1 MEQKGTGSR
10 LFGSRTRMVM
20 LALGAGFAALIIR
33 LFYLQVV
40 QADMWREKASSQQ
53 MYSTSIS
60 ANRGNIFDRNMKT
73 LAKSVTVWTVF
84 ISPAEMEENQ
94 RELVASGLSEI
105 LDVDYDMV
113 YEKSLKTWRYNETI
127 KKKVDNDTGDRVT
140 AFIKENDIKGIYL
153 SEDSMRYYPYGNLA
167 STVLGFTGNDG
178 SGAYGLEAYYNKTL
192 SGTNGVI
199 ASVRNAKGTAMPF
212 SEQQI
217 FDAEDGQ
224 SLVLTIDETVQHYLE
239 KHLENAVQEHE
250 VQNRAVGIV
259 MNVKTGEVLG
269 MSTKPDFDPNKPG
282 EIYDPNIKEELDEM
296 KEEAGSDEEKLDA
309 YYEALGEAQ
318 LSQWRNKAISD
329 PYEPGSVFK
338 LITASAALETGTV
351 TGSTYFH
358 CPGYIEVAG
367 NRIAC
372 WKRGGHGD
380 LDFVGAIK
388 GSCNPAFIMTGQA
401 LGAELFMEYLD
412 KFGLYGLT
420 GVDLP
425 GEATSIMHSRDTMM
439 NENKASLSS
448 ASFGQ
453 TFKVTALQLM
463 TAVNASVNGGYL
475 MQPYVVSQVLDGD
488 GNVISNTEPVV
499 VRQVIS
505 EETSALVASYAE
517 QVVSGSGG
525 SGARAAVPGYRIG
538 GKTGTSQKLDQD
550 GDDIILSF
558 YGFAPA
564 DDPEIAVLVMLDEP
578 QKNNQY
584 GSVIAAPVVGNILAD
599 ILPYL
604 GFEPNYTEEQLSSAD
619 MATPYLI
626 NYGLQDAQTNL
637 VQAGL
642 QYRVVGNGTV
652 VVNQTPGAAMPIPG
666 GGTVVLYTEE
676 IEKQTAAVPYVIGK
690 SGNEANRMIL
700 NSGFNIK
707 IEGESIEHEGCV
719 AVSQSIEAGENA
731 EIGTVITVTFEV
743 QGNALPD

>member
-1 MEQKGTGSR
+1 MAIKGSKAPGGRVR
-10 LFGSRTRMVM
+10 LVM
-20 LALGAGFAALIIR
+20 LMLGAAMAVLIVR

-40 QADMWREKASSQQ
+40 QADMWKEKASSQQ
-53 MYSTSIS
+53 MYSTSIT
-60 ANRGNIFDRNMKT
+60 ATRGNIYDRNMKT
-73 LAKSVTVWTVF
+73 LARSVTVWTVF
-84 ISPAEMEENQ
+84 ISPAEMKEEQ

-127 KKKVDNDTGDRVT
+127 KKKVDNDTADEVT
-140 AFIKENDIKGIYL
+140 AFIQENDIRGIYL
-153 SEDSMRYYPYGNLA
+153 TEESMRYYPYGNLA
-167 STVLGFTGNDG
+167 STVLGFTGSDG
-178 SGAYGLEAYYNKTL
+178 SGAYGLEAYYNKAL
-192 SGTNGVI
+192 SGTDGVI

-217 FDAEDGQ
+217 YDAEDGQ

-259 MNVKTGEVLG
+259 MNVKTGEILA
-269 MSTKPDFDPNKPG
+269 MSTKPDFDPNEPSA
-282 EIYDPNIKEELDEM
+282 IYDTATAEALAEQL
-296 KEEAGSDEEKLDA
+296 EEAGGDEEKLDA

-318 LSQWRNKAISD
+318 LAQWRNKAIND
-329 PYEPGSVFK
+329 TYEPGSVFK

-351 TGSTYFH
+351 TGSTPFY

-372 WKRGGHGD
+372 WKAGGHGN

-412 KFGLYGLT
+412 KFGLYDVT

-425 GEATSIMHSRDTMM
+425 GEATSIMHSRETML
-439 NENKASLSS
+439 NENMASLSS

-453 TFKVTALQLM
+453 TFKVTALELM
-463 TAVNASVNGGYL
+463 TAVNATVNGGYL
-475 MQPYVVSQVLDGD
+475 MQPYVVSQVLDSD
-488 GNVISNTEPVV
+488 GNVISSTEPVV

-517 QVVSGSGG
+517 QVVSGEGG

-538 GKTGTSQKLDQD
+538 GKTGTSQKLDQE
-550 GDDIILSF
+550 GDETILSF

-604 GFEPNYTEEQLSSAD
+604 GFEPSYTEEELSSAD

-626 NYGLQDAQTNL
+626 NYGLQEAQSTL

-642 QYRVVGNGTV
+642 QYRVVGSGTTV
-652 VVNQTPGAAMPIPG
+652 VGQTPGAAMPIPG

-676 IEKQTAAVPYVIGK
+676 GEKTTASVPYVIGK
-690 SGNEANRMIL
+690 TGNEANRLIL
-700 NSGFNIK
+700 NAGFNIK
-707 IEGESIEHEGCV
+707 IEGESLEHEGCV
-719 AVSQSIEAGENA
+719 AVAQSIEAGENA

>member
-1 MEQKGTGSR
+1 MAIKGSKAPGGRVR
-10 LFGSRTRMVM
+10 LVM
-20 LALGAGFAALIIR
+20 LMLGAAMAVLIVR

-40 QADMWREKASSQQ
+40 QADMWKEKASSQQ
-53 MYSTSIS
+53 MYSTSIT
-60 ANRGNIFDRNMKT
+60 ATRGNIYDRNMKT
-73 LAKSVTVWTVF
+73 LARSVTVWTVF
-84 ISPAEMEENQ
+84 ISPAEMKEEQ

-127 KKKVDNDTGDRVT
+127 KRRVDNDTADEVT
-140 AFIKENDIKGIYL
+140 AFIQENDIKGIYL
-153 SEDSMRYYPYGNLA
+153 TEESMRYYPYGNLA
-167 STVLGFTGNDG
+167 STVLGFTGSDG
-178 SGAYGLEAYYNKTL
+178 SGAYGLEAYYNKAL
-192 SGTNGVI
+192 SGTDGVI

-217 FDAEDGQ
+217 YDAEDGQ

-259 MNVKTGEVLG
+259 MNVKTGEILA
-269 MSTKPDFDPNKPG
+269 MSTKPDFDPNEPSA
-282 EIYDPNIKEELDEM
+282 IYDTAAAEALAEQL
-296 KEEAGSDEEKLDA
+296 EEAGGDEEKLDA

-318 LSQWRNKAISD
+318 LAQWRNKAISD

-351 TGSTYFH
+351 TGSTPFY

-372 WKRGGHGD
+372 WKAGGHGNI
-380 LDFVGAIK
+380 DFVGAIK

-412 KFGLYGLT
+412 KFGLYDVT

-425 GEATSIMHSRDTMM
+425 GEATSIMHSRETML
-439 NENKASLSS
+439 NENMASLSS

-453 TFKVTALQLM
+453 TFKVTALELM
-463 TAVNASVNGGYL
+463 TAVNATVNGGYL
-475 MQPYVVSQVLDGD
+475 MQPYVVSQVLDSD
-488 GNVISNTEPVV
+488 GNVISSTEPVV

-517 QVVSGSGG
+517 QVVSGEGG

-538 GKTGTSQKLDQD
+538 GKTGTSQKLDQE
-550 GDDIILSF
+550 GDETILSF

-604 GFEPNYTEEQLSSAD
+604 GFEPSYTEEELSSAD

-626 NYGLQDAQTNL
+626 NYGLQEAQSTL

-642 QYRVVGNGTV
+642 EYRVVGSGTTV
-652 VVNQTPGAAMPIPG
+652 VGQTPGAAMPIPG

-676 IEKQTAAVPYVIGK
+676 GEKTTASVPYVIGK
-690 SGNEANRMIL
+690 TGNEANRLIL
-700 NSGFNIK
+700 NAGFNIK
-707 IEGESIEHEGCV
+707 IEGESLEHEGCV
-719 AVSQSIEAGENA
+719 AVAQSIEAGENA

>member
-1 MEQKGTGSR
+1 MAIKGSKAPGGRVR
-10 LFGSRTRMVM
+10 LVM
-20 LALGAGFAALIIR
+20 LMLGAAMAVLLVR

-40 QADMWREKASSQQ
+40 QADMWKEKASSQQ
-53 MYSTSIS
+53 MYSTSIT
-60 ANRGNIFDRNMKT
+60 ATRGNIYDRNMKT
-73 LAKSVTVWTVF
+73 LARSVTVWTVF
-84 ISPAEMEENQ
+84 ISPAEMKEDQ

-127 KKKVDNDTGDRVT
+127 KKKVDNDTADEVT
-140 AFIKENDIKGIYL
+140 AFIQENDIRGIYL
-153 SEDSMRYYPYGNLA
+153 TEESMRYYPYGNLA
-167 STVLGFTGNDG
+167 STVLGFTGSDG
-178 SGAYGLEAYYNKTL
+178 SGAYGLEAYYNKAL
-192 SGTNGVI
+192 SGTDGVI

-217 FDAEDGQ
+217 YDAEDGQ

-259 MNVKTGEVLG
+259 MDVKTGEILA
-269 MSTKPDFDPNKPG
+269 MSTKPDFDPNEPSA
-282 EIYDPNIKEELDEM
+282 IYDTTTAEALAEQL
-296 KEEAGSDEEKLDA
+296 EEAGGDEEKLDA

-318 LSQWRNKAISD
+318 LAQWRNKAISD

-351 TGSTYFH
+351 TGSTPFY

-372 WKRGGHGD
+372 WKAGGHGN

-412 KFGLYGLT
+412 KFGLYDVT

-425 GEATSIMHSRDTMM
+425 GEATSIMHSRETML
-439 NENKASLSS
+439 NENMASLSS

-453 TFKVTALQLM
+453 TFKVTALELM
-463 TAVNASVNGGYL
+463 TAVNATVNGGYL
-475 MQPYVVSQVLDGD
+475 MQPYVVSQVLDSD
-488 GNVISNTEPVV
+488 GNVISSTEPVV

-517 QVVSGSGG
+517 QVVSGEGG

-538 GKTGTSQKLDQD
+538 GKTGTSQKLDQE
-550 GDDIILSF
+550 GDETILSF

-604 GFEPNYTEEQLSSAD
+604 GFEPSYTEEELSSAD

-626 NYGLQDAQTNL
+626 NYGLQEAQSTL

-642 QYRVVGNGTV
+642 EYRVVGSGTTV
-652 VVNQTPGAAMPIPG
+652 VGQTPGAAMPIPG

-676 IEKQTAAVPYVIGK
+676 GEKTTASVPYVIGK
-690 SGNEANRMIL
+690 TGNEANRLIL
-700 NSGFNIK
+700 NAGFNIK
-707 IEGESIEHEGCV
+707 IEGESLEHEGCV
-719 AVSQSIEAGENA
+719 AVAQSIEAGENA

>member
-1 MEQKGTGSR
+1 MAIKGSKAPGGRVR
-10 LFGSRTRMVM
+10 LVM
-20 LALGAGFAALIIR
+20 LMLGAAMAVLIVR

-40 QADMWREKASSQQ
+40 QADMWKEKASSQQ
-53 MYSTSIS
+53 MYSTSIT
-60 ANRGNIFDRNMKT
+60 ATRGNIYDRNMKT
-73 LAKSVTVWTVF
+73 LARSVTVWTVF
-84 ISPAEMEENQ
+84 ISPAEMKEEQ

-127 KKKVDNDTGDRVT
+127 KKKVDNDTADEVT
-140 AFIKENDIKGIYL
+140 AFIQENDIRGIYL
-153 SEDSMRYYPYGNLA
+153 TEESMRYYPYGNLA
-167 STVLGFTGNDG
+167 STVLGFTGSDG
-178 SGAYGLEAYYNKTL
+178 SGAYGLEAYYNKAL
-192 SGTNGVI
+192 SGTDGVI

-217 FDAEDGQ
+217 YDAEDGQ

-259 MNVKTGEVLG
+259 MNVKTGEILA
-269 MSTKPDFDPNKPG
+269 MSTKPDFDPNEPSA
-282 EIYDPNIKEELDEM
+282 IYDTATAEALAEQL
-296 KEEAGSDEEKLDA
+296 EEAGGDEEKLDA

-318 LSQWRNKAISD
+318 LAQWRNKAISD

-351 TGSTYFH
+351 TGSTPFY

-372 WKRGGHGD
+372 WKAGGHGN

-412 KFGLYGLT
+412 KFGLYDVT

-425 GEATSIMHSRDTMM
+425 GEATSIMHSRETML
-439 NENKASLSS
+439 NENMASLSS

-453 TFKVTALQLM
+453 TFKVTALELM
-463 TAVNASVNGGYL
+463 TAVNATVNGGYL
-475 MQPYVVSQVLDGD
+475 MQPYVVSQVLDSD
-488 GNVISNTEPVV
+488 GNVISSTEPVV

-517 QVVSGSGG
+517 QVVSGEGG

-538 GKTGTSQKLDQD
+538 GKTGTSQKLDQE
-550 GDDIILSF
+550 GDETILSF

-604 GFEPNYTEEQLSSAD
+604 GFEPSYTEEELSSAD

-626 NYGLQDAQTNL
+626 NYGLQEAQSTL

-642 QYRVVGNGTV
+642 EYRVVGSGTTV
-652 VVNQTPGAAMPIPG
+652 VGQTPGAAMPIPG

-676 IEKQTAAVPYVIGK
+676 GEKTTASVPYVIGK
-690 SGNEANRMIL
+690 TGNEANRLIL
-700 NSGFNIK
+700 NAGFNIK
-707 IEGESIEHEGCV
+707 IEGESLEHEGCV
-719 AVSQSIEAGENA
+719 AVAQSIEAGENA

>member
-1 MEQKGTGSR
+1 MAIKGSKAPGGRVR
-10 LFGSRTRMVM
+10 LVM
-20 LALGAGFAALIIR
+20 LMLGAAMAVLIVR

-40 QADMWREKASSQQ
+40 QADMWKEKASSQQ
-53 MYSTSIS
+53 MYSTSIT
-60 ANRGNIFDRNMKT
+60 ATRGNIYDRNMKT
-73 LAKSVTVWTVF
+73 LARSVTVWTVF
-84 ISPAEMEENQ
+84 ISPAEMKEEQ

-127 KKKVDNDTGDRVT
+127 KRRVDNDTADEVT
-140 AFIKENDIKGIYL
+140 AFIQENDIKGIYL
-153 SEDSMRYYPYGNLA
+153 TEESMRYYPYGNLA
-167 STVLGFTGNDG
+167 STVLGFTGSDG
-178 SGAYGLEAYYNKTL
+178 SGAYGLEAYYNKAL
-192 SGTNGVI
+192 SGTDGVI

-217 FDAEDGQ
+217 YDAEDGQ

-259 MNVKTGEVLG
+259 MNVKTGEILA
-269 MSTKPDFDPNKPG
+269 MSTKPDFDPNEPSA
-282 EIYDPNIKEELDEM
+282 IYDTATAEALAEQL
-296 KEEAGSDEEKLDA
+296 EEAGGDEETLDA

-318 LSQWRNKAISD
+318 LAQWRNKAISD

-351 TGSTYFH
+351 TGSTPFY

-372 WKRGGHGD
+372 WKAGGHGN

-412 KFGLYGLT
+412 KFGLYDVT

-425 GEATSIMHSRDTMM
+425 GEATSIMHSRETML
-439 NENKASLSS
+439 NENMASLSS

-453 TFKVTALQLM
+453 TFKVTALELM
-463 TAVNASVNGGYL
+463 TAVNATVNGGYL
-475 MQPYVVSQVLDGD
+475 MQPYVVSQVLDSD
-488 GNVISNTEPVV
+488 GNVISSTEPVV

-517 QVVSGSGG
+517 QVVSGEGG

-538 GKTGTSQKLDQD
+538 GKTGTSQKLDQE
-550 GDDIILSF
+550 GDETILSF

-604 GFEPNYTEEQLSSAD
+604 GFEPSYTEEELSSAD

-626 NYGLQDAQTNL
+626 NYGLQEAQSTL

-642 QYRVVGNGTV
+642 EYRVVGSGTTV
-652 VVNQTPGAAMPIPG
+652 VGQTPGAAMPIPG

-676 IEKQTAAVPYVIGK
+676 GEKTTASVPYVIGK
-690 SGNEANRMIL
+690 TGNEANRLIL
-700 NSGFNIK
+700 NAGFNIK
-707 IEGESIEHEGCV
+707 IEGESLEHEGCV
-719 AVSQSIEAGENA
+719 AVAQSIEAGENA

>member
-1 MEQKGTGSR
+1 MAIKGSKAPGGRVR
-10 LFGSRTRMVM
+10 LVM
-20 LALGAGFAALIIR
+20 LMLGAAMAVLIVR

-40 QADMWREKASSQQ
+40 QADMWKEKASSQQ
-53 MYSTSIS
+53 MYSTSIT
-60 ANRGNIFDRNMKT
+60 ATRGNIYDRNMKT
-73 LAKSVTVWTVF
+73 LARSVTVWTVF
-84 ISPAEMEENQ
+84 ISPAEMKEEQ

-127 KKKVDNDTGDRVT
+127 KRKVDNDTADEVT
-140 AFIKENDIKGIYL
+140 AFIQENDIRGIYL
-153 SEDSMRYYPYGNLA
+153 TEESMRYYPYGNLA
-167 STVLGFTGNDG
+167 STVLGFTGSDG
-178 SGAYGLEAYYNKTL
+178 SGAYGLEAYYNKAL
-192 SGTNGVI
+192 SGTDGVI

-217 FDAEDGQ
+217 YDAEDGQ

-259 MNVKTGEVLG
+259 MDVKTGEILA
-269 MSTKPDFDPNKPG
+269 MSTKPDFDPNEPSA
-282 EIYDPNIKEELDEM
+282 IYDTTTAEALAEQL
-296 KEEAGSDEEKLDA
+296 EEAGGDEEKLDA

-318 LSQWRNKAISD
+318 LAQWRNKAISD

-351 TGSTYFH
+351 TGSTPFY

-372 WKRGGHGD
+372 WKAGGHGNI
-380 LDFVGAIK
+380 DFVGAIK

-412 KFGLYGLT
+412 KFGLYDVT

-425 GEATSIMHSRDTMM
+425 GEATSIMHSRETML
-439 NENKASLSS
+439 NENMASLSS

-453 TFKVTALQLM
+453 TFKVTALELM
-463 TAVNASVNGGYL
+463 TAVNATVNGGYL
-475 MQPYVVSQVLDGD
+475 MQPYVVSQVLDSD
-488 GNVISNTEPVV
+488 GNVISSTEPVV

-517 QVVSGSGG
+517 QVVSGEGG

-538 GKTGTSQKLDQD
+538 GKTGTSQKLDQE
-550 GDDIILSF
+550 GDETILSF

-604 GFEPNYTEEQLSSAD
+604 GFEPSYTEEELSSAD

-626 NYGLQDAQTNL
+626 NYGLQEAQSTL

-642 QYRVVGNGTV
+642 EYRVVGSGTTV
-652 VVNQTPGAAMPIPG
+652 VGQTPGAAMPIPG

-676 IEKQTAAVPYVIGK
+676 GEKTTASVPYVIGK
-690 SGNEANRMIL
+690 TGNEANRLIL
-700 NSGFNIK
+700 NAGFNIK
-707 IEGESIEHEGCV
+707 IEGESLEHEGCV
-719 AVSQSIEAGENA
+719 AVAQSIEAGENA

>member
-1 MEQKGTGSR
+1 MAIKGSKAPGGRVR
-10 LFGSRTRMVM
+10 LVM
-20 LALGAGFAALIIR
+20 LMLGAAMAVLIVR

-40 QADMWREKASSQQ
+40 QADMWKEKASSQQ
-53 MYSTSIS
+53 MYSTSIT
-60 ANRGNIFDRNMKT
+60 ATRGNIYDRNMKT
-73 LAKSVTVWTVF
+73 LARSVTVWTVF
-84 ISPAEMEENQ
+84 ISPAEMKEEQ

-127 KKKVDNDTGDRVT
+127 KRRVDNDTADEVT
-140 AFIKENDIKGIYL
+140 AFIQENDIRGIYL
-153 SEDSMRYYPYGNLA
+153 TEESMRYYPYGNLA
-167 STVLGFTGNDG
+167 STVLGFTGSDG
-178 SGAYGLEAYYNKTL
+178 SGAYGLEAYYNKAL
-192 SGTNGVI
+192 SGTDGVI

-217 FDAEDGQ
+217 YDAEDGQ

-259 MNVKTGEVLG
+259 MDVKTGEILA
-269 MSTKPDFDPNKPG
+269 MSTKPDFDPNEPSA
-282 EIYDPNIKEELDEM
+282 IYDTATAEALAEQL
-296 KEEAGSDEEKLDA
+296 EEAGGDEEKLDA

-318 LSQWRNKAISD
+318 LAQWRNKAISD

-351 TGSTYFH
+351 TGSTPFY

-372 WKRGGHGD
+372 WKAGGHGNI
-380 LDFVGAIK
+380 DFVGAIK

-412 KFGLYGLT
+412 KFGLYDVT

-425 GEATSIMHSRDTMM
+425 GEATSIMHSRETML
-439 NENKASLSS
+439 NENMASLSS

-453 TFKVTALQLM
+453 TFKVTALELM
-463 TAVNASVNGGYL
+463 TAVNATVNGGYL
-475 MQPYVVSQVLDGD
+475 MQPYVVSQVLDSD
-488 GNVISNTEPVV
+488 GNVISSTEPVV

-517 QVVSGSGG
+517 QVVSGEGG

-538 GKTGTSQKLDQD
+538 GKTGTSQKLDQE
-550 GDDIILSF
+550 GDETILSF

-604 GFEPNYTEEQLSSAD
+604 GFEPSYTEEELSSAD

-626 NYGLQDAQTNL
+626 NYGLQEAQSTL

-642 QYRVVGNGTV
+642 EYRVVGSGTTV
-652 VVNQTPGAAMPIPG
+652 VGQTPGAAMPIPG

-676 IEKQTAAVPYVIGK
+676 GEKTTASVPYVIGK
-690 SGNEANRMIL
+690 TGNEANRLIL
-700 NSGFNIK
+700 NAGFNIK
-707 IEGESIEHEGCV
+707 IEGESLEHEGCV
-719 AVSQSIEAGENA
+719 AVAQSIEAGENA

>member
-1 MEQKGTGSR
+1 MAIKGSKAPGGRVR
-10 LFGSRTRMVM
+10 LVM
-20 LALGAGFAALIIR
+20 LMLGAAMTVLIVR

-40 QADMWREKASSQQ
+40 QADMWKEKASSQQ
-53 MYSTSIS
+53 MYSTSIT
-60 ANRGNIFDRNMKT
+60 ATRGNIYDRNMKT
-73 LAKSVTVWTVF
+73 LARSVTVWTVF
-84 ISPAEMEENQ
+84 ISPAEMKEEQ

-127 KKKVDNDTGDRVT
+127 KKKVDNDTADEVT
-140 AFIKENDIKGIYL
+140 AFIQENDIKGIYL
-153 SEDSMRYYPYGNLA
+153 TEESMRYYPYGNLA
-167 STVLGFTGNDG
+167 STVLGFTGSDG
-178 SGAYGLEAYYNKTL
+178 SGAYGLEAYYNKAL
-192 SGTNGVI
+192 SGTDGVI

-217 FDAEDGQ
+217 YDAEDGQ

-259 MNVKTGEVLG
+259 MNVKTGEILA
-269 MSTKPDFDPNKPG
+269 MSTKPDFDPNEPSA
-282 EIYDPNIKEELDEM
+282 IYDTATAEALAEQL
-296 KEEAGSDEEKLDA
+296 EEAGGDEEKLDA

-318 LSQWRNKAISD
+318 LAQWRNKAISD

-351 TGSTYFH
+351 TGSTPFY

-372 WKRGGHGD
+372 WKAGGHGN

-412 KFGLYGLT
+412 KFGLYDVT

-425 GEATSIMHSRDTMM
+425 GEATSIMHSRETML
-439 NENKASLSS
+439 NENMASLSS

-453 TFKVTALQLM
+453 TFKVTALELM
-463 TAVNASVNGGYL
+463 TAVNATVNGGYL
-475 MQPYVVSQVLDGD
+475 MQPYVVSQVLDSD
-488 GNVISNTEPVV
+488 GNVISSTEPVV

-517 QVVSGSGG
+517 QVVSGEGG

-538 GKTGTSQKLDQD
+538 GKTGTSQKLDQE
-550 GDDIILSF
+550 GDETILSF

-604 GFEPNYTEEQLSSAD
+604 GFEPSYTEEELSSAD

-626 NYGLQDAQTNL
+626 NYGLQEAQSTL

-642 QYRVVGNGTV
+642 EYRVVGSGTTV
-652 VVNQTPGAAMPIPG
+652 VGQTPGAAMPIPG

-676 IEKQTAAVPYVIGK
+676 GEKTTASVPYVIGK
-690 SGNEANRMIL
+690 TGNEANRLIL
-700 NSGFNIK
+700 NAGFNIK
-707 IEGESIEHEGCV
+707 IEGESLEHEGCV
-719 AVSQSIEAGENA
+719 AVAQSIEAGENA

>member
-1 MEQKGTGSR
+1 MAIKGSKAPGGRVR
-10 LFGSRTRMVM
+10 LVM
-20 LALGAGFAALIIR
+20 LMLGAAMAVLIVR

-40 QADMWREKASSQQ
+40 QADMWKEKASSQQ
-53 MYSTSIS
+53 MYSTSIT
-60 ANRGNIFDRNMKT
+60 ATRGNIYDRNMKT
-73 LAKSVTVWTVF
+73 LARSVTVWTVF
-84 ISPAEMEENQ
+84 ISPAEMKEEQ

-127 KKKVDNDTGDRVT
+127 KRRVDNDTADEVT
-140 AFIKENDIKGIYL
+140 AFIQENDIRGIYL
-153 SEDSMRYYPYGNLA
+153 TEESMRYYPYGNLA
-167 STVLGFTGNDG
+167 STVLGFTGSDG
-178 SGAYGLEAYYNKTL
+178 SGAYGLEAYYNKAL
-192 SGTNGVI
+192 SGTDGVI

-217 FDAEDGQ
+217 YDAEDGQ

-259 MNVKTGEVLG
+259 MDVKTGEILA
-269 MSTKPDFDPNKPG
+269 MSTKPDFDPNEPSA
-282 EIYDPNIKEELDEM
+282 IYDTATAEALAEQL
-296 KEEAGSDEEKLDA
+296 EEAGGDEEKLDA

-318 LSQWRNKAISD
+318 LAQWRNKAISD

-351 TGSTYFH
+351 TGSTPFY

-372 WKRGGHGD
+372 WKAGGHGN

-412 KFGLYGLT
+412 KFGLYDVT

-425 GEATSIMHSRDTMM
+425 GEATSIMHSRETML
-439 NENKASLSS
+439 NENMASLSS

-453 TFKVTALQLM
+453 TFKVTALELM
-463 TAVNASVNGGYL
+463 TAVNATVNGGYL
-475 MQPYVVSQVLDGD
+475 MQPYVVSQVLDSD
-488 GNVISNTEPVV
+488 GNVISSTEPVV

-517 QVVSGSGG
+517 QVVSGEGG

-538 GKTGTSQKLDQD
+538 GKTGTSQKLDQE
-550 GDDIILSF
+550 GDETILSF

-604 GFEPNYTEEQLSSAD
+604 GFEPSYTEEELSSAD

-626 NYGLQDAQTNL
+626 NYGLQEAQSTL

-642 QYRVVGNGTV
+642 EYRVVGSGTTV
-652 VVNQTPGAAMPIPG
+652 VGQTPGAAMPIPG

-676 IEKQTAAVPYVIGK
+676 GEKTTASVPYVIGK
-690 SGNEANRMIL
+690 TGNEANRLIL
-700 NSGFNIK
+700 NAGFNIK
-707 IEGESIEHEGCV
+707 IEGESLEHEGCV
-719 AVSQSIEAGENA
+719 AVAQSIEAGENA

>member
-1 MEQKGTGSR
+1 MAIKGSKAPGGRVR
-10 LFGSRTRMVM
+10 LVM
-20 LALGAGFAALIIR
+20 LMLGAAMAVLIVR

-40 QADMWREKASSQQ
+40 QADMWKEKASSQQ
-53 MYSTSIS
+53 MYSTSIT
-60 ANRGNIFDRNMKT
+60 ATRGNIYDRNMKT
-73 LAKSVTVWTVF
+73 LARSVTVWTVF
-84 ISPAEMEENQ
+84 ISPAEMKEEQ

-127 KKKVDNDTGDRVT
+127 KKKVDNDTADEVT
-140 AFIKENDIKGIYL
+140 AFIQENDIRGIYL
-153 SEDSMRYYPYGNLA
+153 TEESMRYYPYGNLA
-167 STVLGFTGNDG
+167 STVLGFTGSDG
-178 SGAYGLEAYYNKTL
+178 SGAYGLEAYYNKAL
-192 SGTNGVI
+192 SGTDGVI

-217 FDAEDGQ
+217 YDAEDGQ

-259 MNVKTGEVLG
+259 MNVKTGEILA
-269 MSTKPDFDPNKPG
+269 MSTKPDFDPNEPSA
-282 EIYDPNIKEELDEM
+282 IYDTAAAEALAEQL
-296 KEEAGSDEEKLDA
+296 EEAGGDEEKLDA

-318 LSQWRNKAISD
+318 LAQWRNKAISD

-351 TGSTYFH
+351 TGSTPFY

-372 WKRGGHGD
+372 WKAGGHGN

-412 KFGLYGLT
+412 KFGLYDVT

-425 GEATSIMHSRDTMM
+425 GEATSIMHSRETML
-439 NENKASLSS
+439 NENMASLSS

-453 TFKVTALQLM
+453 TFKVTALELM
-463 TAVNASVNGGYL
+463 TAVNATVNGGYL
-475 MQPYVVSQVLDGD
+475 MQPYVVSQVLDSD
-488 GNVISNTEPVV
+488 GNVISSTEPVV

-517 QVVSGSGG
+517 QVVSGEGG

-538 GKTGTSQKLDQD
+538 GKTGTSQKLDQE
-550 GDDIILSF
+550 GDETILSF

-604 GFEPNYTEEQLSSAD
+604 GFEPSYTEEELSSAD

-626 NYGLQDAQTNL
+626 NYGLQEAQSTL

-642 QYRVVGNGTV
+642 EYRVVGSGTTV
-652 VVNQTPGAAMPIPG
+652 VGQTPGAAMPIPG

-676 IEKQTAAVPYVIGK
+676 GEKTTASVPYVIGK
-690 SGNEANRMIL
+690 TGNEANRLIL
-700 NSGFNIK
+700 NAGFNIK
-707 IEGESIEHEGCV
+707 IEGESLEHEGCV
-719 AVSQSIEAGENA
+719 AVAQSIEAGENA

>member
-1 MEQKGTGSR
+1 MAIKGSKAPGGRVR
-10 LFGSRTRMVM
+10 LVM
-20 LALGAGFAALIIR
+20 LMLGAAMAVLIVR

-40 QADMWREKASSQQ
+40 QADMWKEKASSQQ
-53 MYSTSIS
+53 MYSTSIT
-60 ANRGNIFDRNMKT
+60 ATRGNIYDRNMKT
-73 LAKSVTVWTVF
+73 LARSVTVWTVF
-84 ISPAEMEENQ
+84 ISPAEMKEEQ

-127 KKKVDNDTGDRVT
+127 KKKVDNDTADEVT
-140 AFIKENDIKGIYL
+140 AFIQENDIRGIYL
-153 SEDSMRYYPYGNLA
+153 TEESMRYYPYGNLA
-167 STVLGFTGNDG
+167 STVLGFTGSDG
-178 SGAYGLEAYYNKTL
+178 SGAYGLEAYYNKAL
-192 SGTNGVI
+192 SGTDGVI

-217 FDAEDGQ
+217 YDAEDGQ

-259 MNVKTGEVLG
+259 MDVKTGEILA
-269 MSTKPDFDPNKPG
+269 MSTKPDFDPNEPSA
-282 EIYDPNIKEELDEM
+282 IYDTTTAEALAEQL
-296 KEEAGSDEEKLDA
+296 EEAGGDEEKLDA

-318 LSQWRNKAISD
+318 LAQWRNKAISD

-351 TGSTYFH
+351 TGSTPFY

-372 WKRGGHGD
+372 WKAGGHGN

-412 KFGLYGLT
+412 KFGLYDVT

-425 GEATSIMHSRDTMM
+425 GEATSIMHSRETML
-439 NENKASLSS
+439 NENMASLSS

-453 TFKVTALQLM
+453 TFKVTALELM
-463 TAVNASVNGGYL
+463 TAVNATVNGGYL
-475 MQPYVVSQVLDGD
+475 MQPYVVSQVLDSD
-488 GNVISNTEPVV
+488 GNVISSTEPVV

-517 QVVSGSGG
+517 QVVSGEGG

-538 GKTGTSQKLDQD
+538 GKTGTSQKLDQE
-550 GDDIILSF
+550 GDETILSF

-604 GFEPNYTEEQLSSAD
+604 GFEPSYTEEELSSAD

-626 NYGLQDAQTNL
+626 NYGLQEAQSTL

-642 QYRVVGNGTV
+642 EYRVVGSGTTV
-652 VVNQTPGAAMPIPG
+652 VGQTPGAAMPIPG

-676 IEKQTAAVPYVIGK
+676 GEKTTASVPYVIGK
-690 SGNEANRMIL
+690 TGNEANRLIL
-700 NSGFNIK
+700 NAGFNIK
-707 IEGESIEHEGCV
+707 IEGESLEHEGCV
-719 AVSQSIEAGENA
+719 AVAQSIEAGENA

>member
-1 MEQKGTGSR
+1 MAIKGSKAPGGRVR
-10 LFGSRTRMVM
+10 LVM
-20 LALGAGFAALIIR
+20 LMLGAAMAVLIVR

-40 QADMWREKASSQQ
+40 QADMWKEKASSQQ
-53 MYSTSIS
+53 MYSTSIT
-60 ANRGNIFDRNMKT
+60 ATRGNIYDRNMKT
-73 LAKSVTVWTVF
+73 LARSVTVWTVF
-84 ISPAEMEENQ
+84 ISPAEMKEEQ

-127 KKKVDNDTGDRVT
+127 KRRVDNDTADEVT
-140 AFIKENDIKGIYL
+140 AFIQENDIRGIYL
-153 SEDSMRYYPYGNLA
+153 TEESMRYYPYGNLA
-167 STVLGFTGNDG
+167 STVLGFTGSDG
-178 SGAYGLEAYYNKTL
+178 SGAYGLEAYYNKAL
-192 SGTNGVI
+192 SGTDGVI

-217 FDAEDGQ
+217 YDAEDGQ

-259 MNVKTGEVLG
+259 MNVKTGEILA
-269 MSTKPDFDPNKPG
+269 MSTKPDFDPNEPSA
-282 EIYDPNIKEELDEM
+282 IYDTAAAEALAEQL
-296 KEEAGSDEEKLDA
+296 EEAGGDEEKLDA

-318 LSQWRNKAISD
+318 LAQWRNKAISD

-351 TGSTYFH
+351 TGSTPFY

-372 WKRGGHGD
+372 WKAGGHGN

-412 KFGLYGLT
+412 KFGLYDVT

-425 GEATSIMHSRDTMM
+425 GEATSIMHSRETML
-439 NENKASLSS
+439 NENMASLSS

-453 TFKVTALQLM
+453 TFKVTALELM
-463 TAVNASVNGGYL
+463 TAVNATVNGGYL
-475 MQPYVVSQVLDGD
+475 MQPYVVSQVLDSD
-488 GNVISNTEPVV
+488 GNVISSTEPVV

-517 QVVSGSGG
+517 QVVSGEGG

-538 GKTGTSQKLDQD
+538 GKTGTSQKLDQE
-550 GDDIILSF
+550 GDETILSF

-604 GFEPNYTEEQLSSAD
+604 GFEPSYTEEELSSAD

-626 NYGLQDAQTNL
+626 NYGLQEAQSTL

-642 QYRVVGNGTV
+642 EYRVVGSGTTV
-652 VVNQTPGAAMPIPG
+652 VGQTPGAAMPIPG

-676 IEKQTAAVPYVIGK
+676 GEKTTASVPYVIGK
-690 SGNEANRMIL
+690 TGNEANRLIL
-700 NSGFNIK
+700 NAGFNIK
-707 IEGESIEHEGCV
+707 IEGESLEHEGCV
-719 AVSQSIEAGENA
+719 AVAQSIEAGENA

>member
-1 MEQKGTGSR
+1 MAIKGSKAPGGRVR
-10 LFGSRTRMVM
+10 LVM
-20 LALGAGFAALIIR
+20 LMLGAAMAVLIVR

-40 QADMWREKASSQQ
+40 QADMWKEKASSQQ
-53 MYSTSIS
+53 MYSTSIT
-60 ANRGNIFDRNMKT
+60 ATRGNIYDRNMKT
-73 LAKSVTVWTVF
+73 LARSVTVWTVF
-84 ISPAEMEENQ
+84 ISPAEMKEEQ

-127 KKKVDNDTGDRVT
+127 KRRVDNDTADEVT
-140 AFIKENDIKGIYL
+140 AFIQENDIRGIYL
-153 SEDSMRYYPYGNLA
+153 TEESMRYYPYGNLA
-167 STVLGFTGNDG
+167 STVLGFTGSDG
-178 SGAYGLEAYYNKTL
+178 SGAYGLEAYYNKAL
-192 SGTNGVI
+192 SGTDGVI

-217 FDAEDGQ
+217 YDAEDGQ

-259 MNVKTGEVLG
+259 MNVKTGEILA
-269 MSTKPDFDPNKPG
+269 MSTKPDFDPNEPSA
-282 EIYDPNIKEELDEM
+282 IYDTATAEALAEQL
-296 KEEAGSDEEKLDA
+296 EEAGGDEEKLDA

-318 LSQWRNKAISD
+318 LAQWRNKAISD

-351 TGSTYFH
+351 TGSTPFY

-372 WKRGGHGD
+372 WKAGGHGN

-412 KFGLYGLT
+412 KFGLYDVT

-425 GEATSIMHSRDTMM
+425 GEATSIMHSRETML
-439 NENKASLSS
+439 NENMASLSS

-453 TFKVTALQLM
+453 TFKVTALELM
-463 TAVNASVNGGYL
+463 TAVNATVNGGYL
-475 MQPYVVSQVLDGD
+475 MQPYVVSQVLDSD
-488 GNVISNTEPVV
+488 GNVISSTEPVV

-517 QVVSGSGG
+517 QVVSGEGG

-538 GKTGTSQKLDQD
+538 GKTGTSQKLDQE
-550 GDDIILSF
+550 GDETILSF

-604 GFEPNYTEEQLSSAD
+604 GFEPSYTEEELSSAD

-626 NYGLQDAQTNL
+626 NYGLQEAQSTL

-642 QYRVVGNGTV
+642 EYRVVGSGTTV
-652 VVNQTPGAAMPIPG
+652 VGQTPGAAMPIPG

-676 IEKQTAAVPYVIGK
+676 GEKTTASVPYVIGK
-690 SGNEANRMIL
+690 TGNEANRLIL
-700 NSGFNIK
+700 NAGFNIK
-707 IEGESIEHEGCV
+707 IEGESLEHEGCV
-719 AVSQSIEAGENA
+719 AVAQSIEAGENA

>member
-1 MEQKGTGSR
+1 MAIKGSKAPGGRVR
-10 LFGSRTRMVM
+10 LVM
-20 LALGAGFAALIIR
+20 LMLGAAMAVLIVR

-40 QADMWREKASSQQ
+40 QADMWKEKASSQQ
-53 MYSTSIS
+53 MYSTSIT
-60 ANRGNIFDRNMKT
+60 ATRGNIYDRNMKT
-73 LAKSVTVWTVF
+73 LARSVTVWTVF
-84 ISPAEMEENQ
+84 ISPAEMKEEQ

-127 KKKVDNDTGDRVT
+127 KKKVDNDTADAVT
-140 AFIKENDIKGIYL
+140 AFIQENDIRGIYL
-153 SEDSMRYYPYGNLA
+153 TEESMRYYPYGNLA
-167 STVLGFTGNDG
+167 STVLGFTGSDG
-178 SGAYGLEAYYNKTL
+178 SGAYGLEAYYNKAL
-192 SGTNGVI
+192 SGTDGVI

-217 FDAEDGQ
+217 YDAEDGQ

-259 MNVKTGEVLG
+259 MNVKTGEILA
-269 MSTKPDFDPNKPG
+269 MSTKPDFDPNEPSA
-282 EIYDPNIKEELDEM
+282 IYDTAAAEALAEQL
-296 KEEAGSDEEKLDA
+296 EEAGGDEEKLDA

-318 LSQWRNKAISD
+318 LAQWRNKAISD

-351 TGSTYFH
+351 TGSTPFY

-372 WKRGGHGD
+372 WKAGGHGNI
-380 LDFVGAIK
+380 DFVGAIK

-412 KFGLYGLT
+412 KFGLYDVT

-425 GEATSIMHSRDTMM
+425 GEATSIMHSRETML
-439 NENKASLSS
+439 NENMASLSS

-453 TFKVTALQLM
+453 TFKVTALELM
-463 TAVNASVNGGYL
+463 TAVNATVNGGYL
-475 MQPYVVSQVLDGD
+475 MQPYVVSQVLDSD
-488 GNVISNTEPVV
+488 GNVISSTEPVV

-517 QVVSGSGG
+517 QVVSGEGG

-538 GKTGTSQKLDQD
+538 GKTGTSQKLDQE
-550 GDDIILSF
+550 GDETILSF

-604 GFEPNYTEEQLSSAD
+604 GFEPSYTEEELSSAD

-626 NYGLQDAQTNL
+626 NYGLQEAQSTL

-642 QYRVVGNGTV
+642 EYRVVGSGTTV
-652 VVNQTPGAAMPIPG
+652 VGQTPGAAMPIPG

-676 IEKQTAAVPYVIGK
+676 GEKTTASVPYVIGK
-690 SGNEANRMIL
+690 TGNEANRLIL
-700 NSGFNIK
+700 NAGFNIK
-707 IEGESIEHEGCV
+707 IEGESLEHEGCV
-719 AVSQSIEAGENA
+719 AVAQSIEAGENA

>member
-1 MEQKGTGSR
+1 MAIKGSKAPGGRVR
-10 LFGSRTRMVM
+10 LVM
-20 LALGAGFAALIIR
+20 LMLGAAMAVLIVR

-40 QADMWREKASSQQ
+40 QADMWKEKASSQQ
-53 MYSTSIS
+53 MYSTSIT
-60 ANRGNIFDRNMKT
+60 ATRGNIYDRNMKT
-73 LAKSVTVWTVF
+73 LARSVTVWTVF
-84 ISPAEMEENQ
+84 ISPAEMKEEQ

-127 KKKVDNDTGDRVT
+127 KRRVDNDTADEVT
-140 AFIKENDIKGIYL
+140 AFIQENDIRGIYL
-153 SEDSMRYYPYGNLA
+153 TEESMRYYPYGNLA
-167 STVLGFTGNDG
+167 STVLGFTGSDG
-178 SGAYGLEAYYNKTL
+178 SGAYGLEAYYNKAL
-192 SGTNGVI
+192 SGTDGVI

-217 FDAEDGQ
+217 YDAEDGQ

-259 MNVKTGEVLG
+259 MDVKTGEILA
-269 MSTKPDFDPNKPG
+269 MSTKPDFDPNEPSA
-282 EIYDPNIKEELDEM
+282 IYDTAAAEALAEQL
-296 KEEAGSDEEKLDA
+296 EEAGGDEEKLDA

-318 LSQWRNKAISD
+318 LAQWRNKAISD

-351 TGSTYFH
+351 TGSTPFY

-372 WKRGGHGD
+372 WKAGGHGNI
-380 LDFVGAIK
+380 DFVGAIK

-412 KFGLYGLT
+412 KFGLYDVT

-425 GEATSIMHSRDTMM
+425 GEATSIMHSRETML
-439 NENKASLSS
+439 NENMASLSS

-453 TFKVTALQLM
+453 TFKVTALELM
-463 TAVNASVNGGYL
+463 TAVNATVNGGYL
-475 MQPYVVSQVLDGD
+475 MQPYVVSQVLDSD
-488 GNVISNTEPVV
+488 GNVISSTEPVV

-517 QVVSGSGG
+517 QVVSGEGG

-538 GKTGTSQKLDQD
+538 GKTGTSQKLDQE
-550 GDDIILSF
+550 GDETILSF

-604 GFEPNYTEEQLSSAD
+604 GFEPSYTEEELSSAD

-626 NYGLQDAQTNL
+626 NYGLQEAQSTL

-642 QYRVVGNGTV
+642 EYRVVGSGTTV
-652 VVNQTPGAAMPIPG
+652 VGQTPGAAMPIPG

-676 IEKQTAAVPYVIGK
+676 GEKTTASVPYVIGK
-690 SGNEANRMIL
+690 TGNEANRLIL
-700 NSGFNIK
+700 NAGFNIK
-707 IEGESIEHEGCV
+707 IEGESLEHEGCV
-719 AVSQSIEAGENA
+719 AVAQSIEAGENA

>member
-1 MEQKGTGSR
+1 MAIKGSKAPGGRVR
-10 LFGSRTRMVM
+10 LVM
-20 LALGAGFAALIIR
+20 LMLGAAMAVLIVR

-40 QADMWREKASSQQ
+40 QADMWKEKASSQQ
-53 MYSTSIS
+53 MYSTSIT
-60 ANRGNIFDRNMKT
+60 ATRGNIYDRNMKT
-73 LAKSVTVWTVF
+73 LARSVTVWTVF
-84 ISPAEMEENQ
+84 ISPAEMKEEQ

-127 KKKVDNDTGDRVT
+127 KRKVDNDTADEVT
-140 AFIKENDIKGIYL
+140 AFIQENDIKGIYL
-153 SEDSMRYYPYGNLA
+153 TEESMRYYPYGNLA
-167 STVLGFTGNDG
+167 STVLGFTGSDG
-178 SGAYGLEAYYNKTL
+178 SGAYGLEAYYNKAL
-192 SGTNGVI
+192 SGTDGVI

-217 FDAEDGQ
+217 YDAEDGQ

-259 MNVKTGEVLG
+259 MNVKTGEILA
-269 MSTKPDFDPNKPG
+269 MSTKPDFDPNEPSA
-282 EIYDPNIKEELDEM
+282 IYDTAAAEALAEQL
-296 KEEAGSDEEKLDA
+296 EEAGGDEEKLDA

-318 LSQWRNKAISD
+318 LAQWRNKAISD

-338 LITASAALETGTV
+338 LITASASLETGTV
-351 TGSTYFH
+351 TGSTPFY

-372 WKRGGHGD
+372 WKAGGHGN

-412 KFGLYGLT
+412 KFGLYDVT

-425 GEATSIMHSRDTMM
+425 GEATSIMHSRETML
-439 NENKASLSS
+439 NENMASLSS

-453 TFKVTALQLM
+453 TFKVTALELM
-463 TAVNASVNGGYL
+463 TAVNATVNGGYL
-475 MQPYVVSQVLDGD
+475 MQPYVVSQVLDSD
-488 GNVISNTEPVV
+488 GNVISSTEPVV

-517 QVVSGSGG
+517 QVVSGEGG

-538 GKTGTSQKLDQD
+538 GKTGTSQKLDQE
-550 GDDIILSF
+550 GDETILSF

-604 GFEPNYTEEQLSSAD
+604 GFEPSYTEEELSSAD

-626 NYGLQDAQTNL
+626 NYGLQEAQSTL

-642 QYRVVGNGTV
+642 EYRVVGSGTTV
-652 VVNQTPGAAMPIPG
+652 VGQTPGAAMPIPG

-676 IEKQTAAVPYVIGK
+676 GEKTTASVPYVIGK
-690 SGNEANRMIL
+690 TGNEANRLIL
-700 NSGFNIK
+700 NAGFNIK
-707 IEGESIEHEGCV
+707 IEGESLEHEGCV
-719 AVSQSIEAGENA
+719 AVAQSIEAGENA

>member
-1 MEQKGTGSR
+1 MAIKGSKAPGGRVR
-10 LFGSRTRMVM
+10 LVM
-20 LALGAGFAALIIR
+20 LMLGAAMAVLLVR

-40 QADMWREKASSQQ
+40 QADMWKEKASSQQ
-53 MYSTSIS
+53 MYSTSIT
-60 ANRGNIFDRNMKT
+60 ATRGNIYDRNMKT
-73 LAKSVTVWTVF
+73 LARSVTVWTVF
-84 ISPAEMEENQ
+84 ISPAEMKEDQ

-127 KKKVDNDTGDRVT
+127 KKKVDNDTADEVT
-140 AFIKENDIKGIYL
+140 AFIQENDIRGIYL
-153 SEDSMRYYPYGNLA
+153 TEESMRYYPYGNLA
-167 STVLGFTGNDG
+167 STVLGFTGSDG
-178 SGAYGLEAYYNKTL
+178 SGAYGLEAYYNKAL
-192 SGTNGVI
+192 SGTDGVI

-217 FDAEDGQ
+217 YDAEDGQ

-259 MNVKTGEVLG
+259 MDVKTGEILA
-269 MSTKPDFDPNKPG
+269 MSTKPDFDPNEPSA
-282 EIYDPNIKEELDEM
+282 IYDTAAAEALAEQL
-296 KEEAGSDEEKLDA
+296 EEAGGDEAKLDA

-318 LSQWRNKAISD
+318 LAQWRNKAISD

-351 TGSTYFH
+351 TGSTPFY

-372 WKRGGHGD
+372 WKAGGHGN

-412 KFGLYGLT
+412 KFGLYDVT

-425 GEATSIMHSRDTMM
+425 GEATSIMHSRETML
-439 NENKASLSS
+439 NENMASLSS

-453 TFKVTALQLM
+453 TFKVTALELM
-463 TAVNASVNGGYL
+463 TAVNATVNGGYL
-475 MQPYVVSQVLDGD
+475 MQPYVVSQVLDSD
-488 GNVISNTEPVV
+488 GNVISSTEPVV

-517 QVVSGSGG
+517 QVVSGEGG

-538 GKTGTSQKLDQD
+538 GKTGTSQKLDQE
-550 GDDIILSF
+550 GDETILSF

-604 GFEPNYTEEQLSSAD
+604 GFEPSYTEEELSSAD

-626 NYGLQDAQTNL
+626 NYGLQEAQSTL

-642 QYRVVGNGTV
+642 EYRVVGNGTTV
-652 VVNQTPGAAMPIPG
+652 VGQTPGAAMPIPG

-676 IEKQTAAVPYVIGK
+676 GEKTTASVPYVIGK
-690 SGNEANRMIL
+690 TGNEANRLIL
-700 NSGFNIK
+700 NAGFNIK
-707 IEGESIEHEGCV
+707 IEGESLEHEGCV
-719 AVSQSIEAGENA
+719 AVAQSIEAGENA

>member
-1 MEQKGTGSR
+1 MAIKGSKAPGGRVR
-10 LFGSRTRMVM
+10 LVM
-20 LALGAGFAALIIR
+20 LMLGAAMAVLLVR

-40 QADMWREKASSQQ
+40 QADMWKEKASSQQ
-53 MYSTSIS
+53 MYSTSIT
-60 ANRGNIFDRNMKT
+60 ATRGNIYDRNMKT
-73 LAKSVTVWTVF
+73 LARSVTVWTVF
-84 ISPAEMEENQ
+84 ISPAEMKEEQ

-127 KKKVDNDTGDRVT
+127 KRKVDNDTADEVT
-140 AFIKENDIKGIYL
+140 AFIQENDIRGIYL
-153 SEDSMRYYPYGNLA
+153 TEESMRYYPYGNLA
-167 STVLGFTGNDG
+167 STVLGFTGSDG
-178 SGAYGLEAYYNKTL
+178 SGAYGLEAYYNKAL
-192 SGTNGVI
+192 SGTDGVI

-217 FDAEDGQ
+217 YDAEDGQ

-239 KHLENAVQEHE
+239 KHLENAVQEHA

-259 MNVKTGEVLG
+259 MNVKTGEILA
-269 MSTKPDFDPNKPG
+269 MSTKPDFDPNEPSA
-282 EIYDPNIKEELDEM
+282 IYDTAAAEALAEQL
-296 KEEAGSDEEKLDA
+296 EEAGGDEEKLDA

-318 LSQWRNKAISD
+318 LAQWRNKAISD

-351 TGSTYFH
+351 TGSTPFY

-372 WKRGGHGD
+372 WKAGGHGN
-380 LDFVGAIK
+380 LDFVGAGK
-388 GSCNPAFIMTGQA
+388 GSCKPAFIEIGQA

-412 KFGLYGLT
+412 KFGLYDVT

-425 GEATSIMHSRDTMM
+425 GEATSIMHSRETML
-439 NENKASLSS
+439 NENMASLSS

-453 TFKVTALQLM
+453 TFKVTALELM
-463 TAVNASVNGGYL
+463 TAVNATVNGGYL
-475 MQPYVVSQVLDGD
+475 MQPYVVSQVLDSD
-488 GNVISNTEPVV
+488 GNVISSTEPVV

-517 QVVSGSGG
+517 QVVSGEGG

-538 GKTGTSQKLDQD
+538 GKTGTSQKLDQE
-550 GDDIILSF
+550 GDETILSF

-604 GFEPNYTEEQLSSAD
+604 GFEPSYTEEELSSAD

-626 NYGLQDAQTNL
+626 NYGLQEAQSTL

-642 QYRVVGNGTV
+642 EYRVVGSGTTV
-652 VVNQTPGAAMPIPG
+652 VGQTPGAAMPIPG

-676 IEKQTAAVPYVIGK
+676 GEKTTASVPYVIGK
-690 SGNEANRMIL
+690 TGNEANRLIL
-700 NSGFNIK
+700 NAGFNIK
-707 IEGESIEHEGCV
+707 IEGESLEHEGCV
-719 AVSQSIEAGENA
+719 AVAQSIEAGENA

>member
-1 MEQKGTGSR
+1 MEQRGSGQR
-10 LFGSRTRMVM
+10 RFGARTRLIITV
-20 LALGAGFAALIIR
+20 LGVGFAILIVR

-40 QADMWREKASSQQ
+40 QADMWKEKASSQQ
-53 MYSTSIS
+53 MYSTSIT
-60 ANRGNIFDRNMKT
+60 ANRGNIYDRNMKT
-73 LAKSVTVWTVF
+73 LAKSVTIWTVF
-84 ISPAEMEENQ
+84 ISPAEMEEDQ

-105 LDVDYDMV
+105 LGVDYDTI

-127 KKKVDNDTGDRVT
+127 KKKVDNDTADQVT
-140 AFIKENDIKGIYL
+140 AFAQENEIKGIYL
-153 SEDSMRYYPYGNLA
+153 SEDTMRYYPYGNLA

-192 SGTNGVI
+192 SGTDGVI

-217 FDAEDGQ
+217 YDAEDGQ
-224 SLVLTIDETVQHYLE
+224 SLVLTIDETVQSYLE

-250 VQNRAVGIV
+250 VKNRAVGIV
-259 MNVKTGEVLG
+259 MNVKTGEILA
-269 MSTKPDFDPNKPG
+269 MATKPDFDPNNPS
-282 EIYDPNIKEELDEM
+282 EIYDASTKEELDKM
-296 KEEAGSDEEKLDA
+296 KEEAGSDEEKLDE
-309 YYEALGEAQ
+309 YYTALGEAQ
-318 LSQWRNKAISD
+318 LAQWRNKAISD

-351 TGSTYFH
+351 TGSTPFY

-372 WKRGGHGD
+372 WKAGGHGAI
-380 LDFVGAIK
+380 DFVGAIK
-388 GSCNPAFIMTGQA
+388 GSCNPAFIMTGQK

-412 KFGLYGLT
+412 KFGLYDIT

-425 GEATSIMHSRDTMM
+425 GEANSIMHSRETMM
-439 NENKASLSS
+439 NENMASLSS

-463 TAVNASVNGGYL
+463 TAVNATVNGGYL
-475 MQPYVVSQVLDGD
+475 MQPYIVSQVLDSD
-488 GNVISNTEPVV
+488 GNVVSNTEPVV

-517 QVVSGSGG
+517 QVVSGEGG

-538 GKTGTSQKLDQD
+538 GKTGTSQKLDQE
-550 GDDIILSF
+550 GDETILSF

-584 GSVIAAPVVGNILAD
+584 GSVIAAPVVGNVFAD
-599 ILPYL
+599 IRPYL
-604 GFEPNYTEEQLSSAD
+604 GFEPSSASKSS
-619 MATPYLI
+619 
-626 NYGLQDAQTNL
+626 
-637 VQAGL
+637 QA
-642 QYRVVGNGTV
+642 
-652 VVNQTPGAAMPIPG
+652 
-666 GGTVVLYTEE
+666 
-676 IEKQTAAVPYVIGK
+676 
-690 SGNEANRMIL
+690 
-700 NSGFNIK
+700 
-707 IEGESIEHEGCV
+707 
-719 AVSQSIEAGENA
+719 
-731 EIGTVITVTFEV
+731 
-743 QGNALPD
+743 

>member
-1 MEQKGTGSR
+1 MAIKGSKAPGGRVR
-10 LFGSRTRMVM
+10 LVM
-20 LALGAGFAALIIR
+20 LMLGAAMAVLIVR

-40 QADMWREKASSQQ
+40 QADMWKEKASSQQ
-53 MYSTSIS
+53 MYSTSIT
-60 ANRGNIFDRNMKT
+60 ATRGNIYDRNMKT
-73 LAKSVTVWTVF
+73 LARSVTVWTVF
-84 ISPAEMEENQ
+84 ISPAEMKEEQ

-127 KKKVDNDTGDRVT
+127 KKKVDNDTADEVT
-140 AFIKENDIKGIYL
+140 AFIQENDIRGIYL
-153 SEDSMRYYPYGNLA
+153 TEEAMRYYPYGNLA
-167 STVLGFTGNDG
+167 STVLGFTGSDG
-178 SGAYGLEAYYNKTL
+178 SGAYGLEAYYNKAL
-192 SGTNGVI
+192 SGTDGVI

-217 FDAEDGQ
+217 YDAEDGQ

-259 MNVKTGEVLG
+259 MDVKTGEILA
-269 MSTKPDFDPNKPG
+269 MSTKPDFDPNEPSA
-282 EIYDPNIKEELDEM
+282 IYDTAAAEALAEQL
-296 KEEAGSDEEKLDA
+296 EEAGGDEEKLDA

-318 LSQWRNKAISD
+318 LAQWRNKAISD

-351 TGSTYFH
+351 TGSTPFY

-372 WKRGGHGD
+372 WKAGGHGN

-412 KFGLYGLT
+412 KFGLYDVT

-425 GEATSIMHSRDTMM
+425 GEATSIMHSRETML
-439 NENKASLSS
+439 NENMASLSS

-453 TFKVTALQLM
+453 TFKVTALELM
-463 TAVNASVNGGYL
+463 TAVNATVNGGYL
-475 MQPYVVSQVLDGD
+475 MQPYVVSQVLDSD
-488 GNVISNTEPVV
+488 GNVISSTEPVV

-517 QVVSGSGG
+517 QVVSGEGG

-538 GKTGTSQKLDQD
+538 GKTGTSQKLDQE
-550 GDDIILSF
+550 GDETILSF

-604 GFEPNYTEEQLSSAD
+604 GFEPSYTEEELSSAD

-626 NYGLQDAQTNL
+626 NYGLQEAQSTL

-642 QYRVVGNGTV
+642 EYRVVGSGTTV
-652 VVNQTPGAAMPIPG
+652 VGQTPGAAMPIPG

-676 IEKQTAAVPYVIGK
+676 GEKTTASVPYVIGK
-690 SGNEANRMIL
+690 TGNEANRLIL
-700 NSGFNIK
+700 NAGFNIK
-707 IEGESIEHEGCV
+707 IEGESLEHEGCV
-719 AVSQSIEAGENA
+719 AVAQSIEAGENA

>member
-1 MEQKGTGSR
+1 MAIKGSKAPGGRVR
-10 LFGSRTRMVM
+10 LVM
-20 LALGAGFAALIIR
+20 LMLGAAMAVLIVR

-40 QADMWREKASSQQ
+40 QADMWKEKASSQQ
-53 MYSTSIS
+53 MYSTSIT
-60 ANRGNIFDRNMKT
+60 ATRGNIYDRNMKT
-73 LAKSVTVWTVF
+73 LARSVTVWTVF
-84 ISPAEMEENQ
+84 ISPAEMKEEQ

-127 KKKVDNDTGDRVT
+127 KRRVDNDTADEVT
-140 AFIKENDIKGIYL
+140 AFIQENDIKGIYL
-153 SEDSMRYYPYGNLA
+153 TEESMRYYPYGNLA
-167 STVLGFTGNDG
+167 STVLGFTGSDG
-178 SGAYGLEAYYNKTL
+178 SGAYGLEAYYNKAL
-192 SGTNGVI
+192 SGTDGVI

-217 FDAEDGQ
+217 YDAEDGQ

-259 MNVKTGEVLG
+259 MNVKTGEILA
-269 MSTKPDFDPNKPG
+269 MSTKPDFDPNEPSA
-282 EIYDPNIKEELDEM
+282 IYDTATAEALAEQL
-296 KEEAGSDEEKLDA
+296 EEAGGDEEKLDA

-318 LSQWRNKAISD
+318 LAQWRNKAISD

-351 TGSTYFH
+351 TGSTPFY

-372 WKRGGHGD
+372 WKAGGHGN

-412 KFGLYGLT
+412 KFGLYDVT

-425 GEATSIMHSRDTMM
+425 GEATSIMHSRETML
-439 NENKASLSS
+439 NENMASLSS

-453 TFKVTALQLM
+453 TFKVTALELM
-463 TAVNASVNGGYL
+463 TAVNATVNGGYL
-475 MQPYVVSQVLDGD
+475 MQPYVVSQVLDSD
-488 GNVISNTEPVV
+488 GNVISSTEPVV

-517 QVVSGSGG
+517 QVVSGEGG

-538 GKTGTSQKLDQD
+538 GKTGTSQKLDQE
-550 GDDIILSF
+550 GDETILSF

-604 GFEPNYTEEQLSSAD
+604 GFEPSYTEEELSSAD

-626 NYGLQDAQTNL
+626 NYGLQEAQSTL

-642 QYRVVGNGTV
+642 EYRVVGSGTTV
-652 VVNQTPGAAMPIPG
+652 VGQTPGAAMPIPG

-676 IEKQTAAVPYVIGK
+676 GEKTTASVPYVIGK
-690 SGNEANRMIL
+690 TGNEANRLIL
-700 NSGFNIK
+700 NAGFNIK
-707 IEGESIEHEGCV
+707 IEGESLEHEGCV
-719 AVSQSIEAGENA
+719 AVAQSIEAGENA

>member
-1 MEQKGTGSR
+1 MAIKGSKAPGGRVR
-10 LFGSRTRMVM
+10 LVM
-20 LALGAGFAALIIR
+20 LMLGAAMAVLLVR

-40 QADMWREKASSQQ
+40 QADMWKEKASSQQ
-53 MYSTSIS
+53 MYSTSIT
-60 ANRGNIFDRNMKT
+60 ATRGNIYDRNMKT
-73 LAKSVTVWTVF
+73 LARSVTVWTVF
-84 ISPAEMEENQ
+84 ISPAEMKEEQ

-127 KKKVDNDTGDRVT
+127 KRRVDNDTADEVT
-140 AFIKENDIKGIYL
+140 AFIQENDIRGIYL
-153 SEDSMRYYPYGNLA
+153 TEESMRYYPYGNLA
-167 STVLGFTGNDG
+167 STVLGFTGSDG
-178 SGAYGLEAYYNKTL
+178 SGAYGLEAYYNKAL
-192 SGTNGVI
+192 SGTDGVI

-217 FDAEDGQ
+217 YDAEDGQ

-259 MNVKTGEVLG
+259 MNVKTGEILA
-269 MSTKPDFDPNKPG
+269 MSTKPDFDPNEPSA
-282 EIYDPNIKEELDEM
+282 IYDTAAAEALAEQL
-296 KEEAGSDEEKLDA
+296 EEAGGDEEKLDA

-318 LSQWRNKAISD
+318 LAQWRNKAISD

-351 TGSTYFH
+351 TGSTPFY

-372 WKRGGHGD
+372 WKAGGHGN

-412 KFGLYGLT
+412 KFGLYDVT

-425 GEATSIMHSRDTMM
+425 GEATSIMHSRETML
-439 NENKASLSS
+439 NENMASLSS

-453 TFKVTALQLM
+453 TFKVTALELM
-463 TAVNASVNGGYL
+463 TAVNATVNGGYL
-475 MQPYVVSQVLDGD
+475 MQPYVVSQVLDSD
-488 GNVISNTEPVV
+488 GNVISSTEPVV

-517 QVVSGSGG
+517 QVVSGEGG

-538 GKTGTSQKLDQD
+538 GKTGTSQKLDQE
-550 GDDIILSF
+550 GDETILSF

-584 GSVIAAPVVGNILAD
+584 GSVIAAPVVGNVLAD

-604 GFEPNYTEEQLSSAD
+604 GFEPSYTEEELSSAD

-626 NYGLQDAQTNL
+626 NYGLQEAQSTL

-642 QYRVVGNGTV
+642 EYRVVGSGTTV
-652 VVNQTPGAAMPIPG
+652 VGQTPGAAMPIPG

-676 IEKQTAAVPYVIGK
+676 GEKTTASVPYVIGK
-690 SGNEANRMIL
+690 TGNEANRLIL
-700 NSGFNIK
+700 NAGFNIK
-707 IEGESIEHEGCV
+707 IEGESLEHEGCV
-719 AVSQSIEAGENA
+719 AVAQSIEAGENA

>member
-1 MEQKGTGSR
+1 MAIKGSKAPGGRVR
-10 LFGSRTRMVM
+10 LVM
-20 LALGAGFAALIIR
+20 LMLGAAMAVLIVR

-40 QADMWREKASSQQ
+40 QADMWKEKASSQQ
-53 MYSTSIS
+53 MYSTSIT
-60 ANRGNIFDRNMKT
+60 ATRGNIYDRNMKT
-73 LAKSVTVWTVF
+73 LARSVTVWTVF
-84 ISPAEMEENQ
+84 ISPAEMKEEQ

-127 KKKVDNDTGDRVT
+127 KKKVDNDTADEVT
-140 AFIKENDIKGIYL
+140 AFIQENDIRGIYL
-153 SEDSMRYYPYGNLA
+153 TEESMRYYPYGNLA
-167 STVLGFTGNDG
+167 STVLGFTGSDG
-178 SGAYGLEAYYNKTL
+178 SGAYGLEAYYNKAL
-192 SGTNGVI
+192 SGTDGVI

-217 FDAEDGQ
+217 YDAEDGQ

-259 MNVKTGEVLG
+259 MNVKTGEILA
-269 MSTKPDFDPNKPG
+269 MSTKPDFDPNEPSA
-282 EIYDPNIKEELDEM
+282 IYDTATAEALAEQL
-296 KEEAGSDEEKLDA
+296 EEAGGDEEKLDA

-318 LSQWRNKAISD
+318 LAQWRNKAISD

-351 TGSTYFH
+351 TGSTPFY

-372 WKRGGHGD
+372 WKAGGHGNI
-380 LDFVGAIK
+380 DFVGAIK

-412 KFGLYGLT
+412 KFGLYDVT

-425 GEATSIMHSRDTMM
+425 GEATSIMHSRETML
-439 NENKASLSS
+439 NENMASLSS

-453 TFKVTALQLM
+453 TFKVTALELM
-463 TAVNASVNGGYL
+463 TAVNATVNGGYL
-475 MQPYVVSQVLDGD
+475 MQPYVVSQVLDSD
-488 GNVISNTEPVV
+488 GNVISSTEPVV

-517 QVVSGSGG
+517 QVVSGEGG

-538 GKTGTSQKLDQD
+538 GKTGTSQKLDQE
-550 GDDIILSF
+550 GDETILSF

-604 GFEPNYTEEQLSSAD
+604 GFEPSYTEEELSSAD

-626 NYGLQDAQTNL
+626 NYGLQEAQSTL

-642 QYRVVGNGTV
+642 EYRVVGSGTTV
-652 VVNQTPGAAMPIPG
+652 VGQTPGAAMPIPG

-676 IEKQTAAVPYVIGK
+676 GEKTTASVPYVIGK
-690 SGNEANRMIL
+690 TGNEANRLIL
-700 NSGFNIK
+700 NAGFNIK
-707 IEGESIEHEGCV
+707 IEGESLEHEGCV
-719 AVSQSIEAGENA
+719 AVAQSIEAGENA

>member
-1 MEQKGTGSR
+1 MAIKGSKAPGGRVR
-10 LFGSRTRMVM
+10 LVM
-20 LALGAGFAALIIR
+20 LMLGAAMAVLIVR

-40 QADMWREKASSQQ
+40 QADMWKEKASSQQ
-53 MYSTSIS
+53 MYSTSIT
-60 ANRGNIFDRNMKT
+60 ATRGNIYDRNMKT
-73 LAKSVTVWTVF
+73 LARSVTVWTVF
-84 ISPAEMEENQ
+84 ISPAEMKEEQ

-127 KKKVDNDTGDRVT
+127 KHKVDNDTADEVT
-140 AFIKENDIKGIYL
+140 AFIQENDIRGIYL
-153 SEDSMRYYPYGNLA
+153 TEESMRYYPYGNLA
-167 STVLGFTGNDG
+167 STVLGFTGSDG
-178 SGAYGLEAYYNKTL
+178 SGAYGLEAYYNKAL
-192 SGTNGVI
+192 SGTDGVI

-217 FDAEDGQ
+217 YDAEDGQ

-259 MNVKTGEVLG
+259 MNVKTGEILA
-269 MSTKPDFDPNKPG
+269 MSTKPDFDPNEPSA
-282 EIYDPNIKEELDEM
+282 IYDTTTAEALAEQL
-296 KEEAGSDEEKLDA
+296 EEAGDDEEKLDA

-318 LSQWRNKAISD
+318 LAQWRNKAISD

-351 TGSTYFH
+351 TGSTPFY

-372 WKRGGHGD
+372 WKAGGHGNI
-380 LDFVGAIK
+380 DFVGAIK

-412 KFGLYGLT
+412 KFGLYDVT

-425 GEATSIMHSRDTMM
+425 GEATSIMHSRETML
-439 NENKASLSS
+439 NENMASLSS

-453 TFKVTALQLM
+453 TFKVTALELM
-463 TAVNASVNGGYL
+463 TAVNATVNGGYL
-475 MQPYVVSQVLDGD
+475 MQPYVVSQVLDSD
-488 GNVISNTEPVV
+488 GNVISSTEPVV

-517 QVVSGSGG
+517 QVVSGEGG

-538 GKTGTSQKLDQD
+538 GKTGTSQKLDQE
-550 GDDIILSF
+550 GDETILSF

-604 GFEPNYTEEQLSSAD
+604 GFEPSYTEEELSSAD

-626 NYGLQDAQTNL
+626 NYGLQEAQSTL

-642 QYRVVGNGTV
+642 EYRVVGSGTTV
-652 VVNQTPGAAMPIPG
+652 VGQTPGAAMPIPG

-676 IEKQTAAVPYVIGK
+676 GEKTTASVPYVIGK
-690 SGNEANRMIL
+690 TGNEANRLIL
-700 NSGFNIK
+700 NAGFNIK
-707 IEGESIEHEGCV
+707 IEGESLEHEGCV
-719 AVSQSIEAGENA
+719 AVAQSIEAGENA

>member
-1 MEQKGTGSR
+1 MAIKGSKAPGGRVR
-10 LFGSRTRMVM
+10 LVM
-20 LALGAGFAALIIR
+20 LMLGAAMTVLIVR

-40 QADMWREKASSQQ
+40 QADMWKEKASSQQ
-53 MYSTSIS
+53 MYSTSIT
-60 ANRGNIFDRNMKT
+60 ATRGNIYDRNMKT
-73 LAKSVTVWTVF
+73 LARSVTVWTVF
-84 ISPAEMEENQ
+84 ISPAEMKEEQ

-127 KKKVDNDTGDRVT
+127 KKKVDNDTADEVT
-140 AFIKENDIKGIYL
+140 AFIQENDIKGIYL
-153 SEDSMRYYPYGNLA
+153 TEESMRYYPYGNLA
-167 STVLGFTGNDG
+167 STVLGFTGSDG
-178 SGAYGLEAYYNKTL
+178 SGAYGLEAYYNKAL
-192 SGTNGVI
+192 SGTDGVI

-217 FDAEDGQ
+217 YDAEDGQ

-259 MNVKTGEVLG
+259 MNVKTGEILA
-269 MSTKPDFDPNKPG
+269 MSTKPDFDPNEPSA
-282 EIYDPNIKEELDEM
+282 IYDTTTAEALAEQL
-296 KEEAGSDEEKLDA
+296 EEAGGDEEKLDA

-318 LSQWRNKAISD
+318 LAQWRNKAISD

-351 TGSTYFH
+351 TGSTPFY

-372 WKRGGHGD
+372 WKAGGHGN

-412 KFGLYGLT
+412 KFGLYDVT

-425 GEATSIMHSRDTMM
+425 GEATSIMHSRETML
-439 NENKASLSS
+439 NENMASLSS

-453 TFKVTALQLM
+453 TFKVTALELM
-463 TAVNASVNGGYL
+463 TAVNATVNGGYL
-475 MQPYVVSQVLDGD
+475 MQPYVVSQVLDSD
-488 GNVISNTEPVV
+488 GNVISSTEPVV

-517 QVVSGSGG
+517 QVVSGEGG

-538 GKTGTSQKLDQD
+538 GKTGTSQKLDQE
-550 GDDIILSF
+550 GDETILSF

-604 GFEPNYTEEQLSSAD
+604 GFEPSYTEEELSSAD

-626 NYGLQDAQTNL
+626 NYGLQEAQSTL

-642 QYRVVGNGTV
+642 EYRVVGSGTTV
-652 VVNQTPGAAMPIPG
+652 VGQTPGAAMPIPG

-676 IEKQTAAVPYVIGK
+676 GEKTTASVPYVIGK
-690 SGNEANRMIL
+690 TGNEANRLIL
-700 NSGFNIK
+700 NAGFNIK
-707 IEGESIEHEGCV
+707 IEGESLEHEGCV
-719 AVSQSIEAGENA
+719 AVAQSIEAGENA

>member
-1 MEQKGTGSR
+1 MAIKGSKAPGGRVR
-10 LFGSRTRMVM
+10 LVM
-20 LALGAGFAALIIR
+20 LMLGAAMAVLIVR

-40 QADMWREKASSQQ
+40 QADMWKEKASSQQ
-53 MYSTSIS
+53 MYSTSIT
-60 ANRGNIFDRNMKT
+60 ATRGNIYDRNMKT
-73 LAKSVTVWTVF
+73 LARSVTVWTVF
-84 ISPAEMEENQ
+84 ISPAEMKEEQ

-127 KKKVDNDTGDRVT
+127 KKKVDNDTADAVT
-140 AFIKENDIKGIYL
+140 AFIQENDIRGIYL
-153 SEDSMRYYPYGNLA
+153 TEESMRYYPYGNLA
-167 STVLGFTGNDG
+167 STVLGFTGSDG
-178 SGAYGLEAYYNKTL
+178 SGAYGLEAYYNKAL
-192 SGTNGVI
+192 SGTDGVI

-217 FDAEDGQ
+217 YDAEDGQ

-259 MNVKTGEVLG
+259 MNVKTGEILA
-269 MSTKPDFDPNKPG
+269 MSTKPDFDPNEPSA
-282 EIYDPNIKEELDEM
+282 IYDTTTAEALAEQL
-296 KEEAGSDEEKLDA
+296 EEAGGDEEKLDA

-318 LSQWRNKAISD
+318 LAQWRNKAISD

-351 TGSTYFH
+351 TGSTPFY

-372 WKRGGHGD
+372 WKAGGHGNI
-380 LDFVGAIK
+380 DFVGAIK

-412 KFGLYGLT
+412 KFGLYDVT

-425 GEATSIMHSRDTMM
+425 GEATSIMHSRETML
-439 NENKASLSS
+439 NENMASLSS

-453 TFKVTALQLM
+453 TFKVTALELM
-463 TAVNASVNGGYL
+463 TAVNATVNGGYL
-475 MQPYVVSQVLDGD
+475 MQPYVVSQVLDSD
-488 GNVISNTEPVV
+488 GNVISSTEPVV

-517 QVVSGSGG
+517 QVVSGEGG

-538 GKTGTSQKLDQD
+538 GKTGTSQKLDQE
-550 GDDIILSF
+550 GDETILSF

-604 GFEPNYTEEQLSSAD
+604 GFEPSYTEEELSSAD

-626 NYGLQDAQTNL
+626 NYGLQEAQSTL

-642 QYRVVGNGTV
+642 EYRVVGSGTTV
-652 VVNQTPGAAMPIPG
+652 VGQTPGAAMPIPG

-676 IEKQTAAVPYVIGK
+676 GEKTTASVPYVIGK
-690 SGNEANRMIL
+690 TGNEANRLIL
-700 NSGFNIK
+700 NAGFNIK
-707 IEGESIEHEGCV
+707 IEGESLEHEGCV
-719 AVSQSIEAGENA
+719 AVAQSIEAGENA

>member
-1 MEQKGTGSR
+1 MAIKGSKAPGGRVR
-10 LFGSRTRMVM
+10 LVM
-20 LALGAGFAALIIR
+20 LMLGAAMAVLIVR

-40 QADMWREKASSQQ
+40 QADMWKEKASSQQ
-53 MYSTSIS
+53 MYSTSIT
-60 ANRGNIFDRNMKT
+60 ATRGNIYDRNMKT
-73 LAKSVTVWTVF
+73 LARSVTVWTVF
-84 ISPAEMEENQ
+84 ISPAEMKEEQ

-127 KKKVDNDTGDRVT
+127 KKKVDNDTADEVT
-140 AFIKENDIKGIYL
+140 AFIQENDIRGIYL
-153 SEDSMRYYPYGNLA
+153 TEESMRYYPYGNLA
-167 STVLGFTGNDG
+167 STVLGFTGSDG
-178 SGAYGLEAYYNKTL
+178 SGAYGLEAYYNKAL
-192 SGTNGVI
+192 SGTDGVI

-217 FDAEDGQ
+217 YDAEDGQ

-259 MNVKTGEVLG
+259 MDVKTGEILA
-269 MSTKPDFDPNKPG
+269 MSTKPDFDPNEPSA
-282 EIYDPNIKEELDEM
+282 IYDTTTAEALAEQL
-296 KEEAGSDEEKLDA
+296 EEAGGDEEKLDA

-318 LSQWRNKAISD
+318 LAQWRNKAISD

-351 TGSTYFH
+351 TGSTPFY

-372 WKRGGHGD
+372 WKAGGHGN

-412 KFGLYGLT
+412 KFGLYDVA

-425 GEATSIMHSRDTMM
+425 GEATSIMHSRETML
-439 NENKASLSS
+439 NENMASLSS

-453 TFKVTALQLM
+453 TFKVTALELM
-463 TAVNASVNGGYL
+463 TAVNATVNGGYL
-475 MQPYVVSQVLDGD
+475 MQPYVVSQVLDSD
-488 GNVISNTEPVV
+488 GNVISSTEPVV

-517 QVVSGSGG
+517 QVVSGEGG

-538 GKTGTSQKLDQD
+538 GKTGTSQKLDQE
-550 GDDIILSF
+550 GDETILSF

-604 GFEPNYTEEQLSSAD
+604 GFEPSYTEEELSSAD

-626 NYGLQDAQTNL
+626 NYGLQEAQSTL

-642 QYRVVGNGTV
+642 EYRVVGSGTTV
-652 VVNQTPGAAMPIPG
+652 VGQTPGAAMPIPG

-676 IEKQTAAVPYVIGK
+676 GEKTTASVPYVIGK
-690 SGNEANRMIL
+690 TGNEANRLIL
-700 NSGFNIK
+700 NAGFNIK
-707 IEGESIEHEGCV
+707 IEGESLEHEGCV
-719 AVSQSIEAGENA
+719 AVAQSIEAGENA

>member
-1 MEQKGTGSR
+1 MAIKGSKAPGGRVR
-10 LFGSRTRMVM
+10 LVM
-20 LALGAGFAALIIR
+20 LMLGAAMAVLIVR

-40 QADMWREKASSQQ
+40 QADMWKEKASSQQ
-53 MYSTSIS
+53 MYSTSIT
-60 ANRGNIFDRNMKT
+60 ATRGNIYDRNMKT
-73 LAKSVTVWTVF
+73 LARSVTVWTVF
-84 ISPAEMEENQ
+84 ISPAEMKEEQ

-127 KKKVDNDTGDRVT
+127 KRKVDNDTADAVT
-140 AFIKENDIKGIYL
+140 AFIQENDIRGIYL
-153 SEDSMRYYPYGNLA
+153 TEESMRYYPYGNLA
-167 STVLGFTGNDG
+167 STVLGFTGSDG
-178 SGAYGLEAYYNKTL
+178 SGAYGLEAYYNKAL
-192 SGTNGVI
+192 SGTDGVI

-217 FDAEDGQ
+217 YDAEDGQ

-259 MNVKTGEVLG
+259 MNVKTGEILA
-269 MSTKPDFDPNKPG
+269 MSTKPDFDPNEPSA
-282 EIYDPNIKEELDEM
+282 IYDTATAEALAEQL
-296 KEEAGSDEEKLDA
+296 EEAGGDEAKLDA

-318 LSQWRNKAISD
+318 LAQWRNKAISD

-351 TGSTYFH
+351 TGSTPFY

-372 WKRGGHGD
+372 WKAGGHGN

-412 KFGLYGLT
+412 KFGLYDVT

-425 GEATSIMHSRDTMM
+425 GEATSIMHSRETML
-439 NENKASLSS
+439 NENMASLSS

-453 TFKVTALQLM
+453 TFKVTALELM
-463 TAVNASVNGGYL
+463 TAVNATVNGGYL
-475 MQPYVVSQVLDGD
+475 MQPYVVSQVLDSD
-488 GNVISNTEPVV
+488 GNVISSTEPVV

-517 QVVSGSGG
+517 QVVSGEGG

-538 GKTGTSQKLDQD
+538 GKTGTSQKLDQE
-550 GDDIILSF
+550 GDETILSF

-604 GFEPNYTEEQLSSAD
+604 GFEPSYTEEELSSAD

-626 NYGLQDAQTNL
+626 NYGLQEAQSTL

-642 QYRVVGNGTV
+642 EYRVVGSGTTV
-652 VVNQTPGAAMPIPG
+652 VGQTPGAAMPIPG

-676 IEKQTAAVPYVIGK
+676 GEKTTASVPYVIGK
-690 SGNEANRMIL
+690 TGNEANRLIL
-700 NSGFNIK
+700 NAGFNIK
-707 IEGESIEHEGCV
+707 IEGESLEHEGCV
-719 AVSQSIEAGENA
+719 AVAQSIEAGENA

>member
-1 MEQKGTGSR
+1 MAIKGSKAPGGRVR
-10 LFGSRTRMVM
+10 LVM
-20 LALGAGFAALIIR
+20 LMLGAAMAVLIVR

-40 QADMWREKASSQQ
+40 QADMWKEKASSQQ
-53 MYSTSIS
+53 MYSTSIT
-60 ANRGNIFDRNMKT
+60 ATRGNIYDRNMKT
-73 LAKSVTVWTVF
+73 LARSVTVWTVF
-84 ISPAEMEENQ
+84 ISPAEMKEEQ

-127 KKKVDNDTGDRVT
+127 KKKVDNDTADEVT
-140 AFIKENDIKGIYL
+140 AFIQENDIRGIYL
-153 SEDSMRYYPYGNLA
+153 TEESMRYYPYGNLA
-167 STVLGFTGNDG
+167 STVLGFTGSDG
-178 SGAYGLEAYYNKTL
+178 SGAYGLEAYYNKAL
-192 SGTNGVI
+192 SGTDGVI

-217 FDAEDGQ
+217 YDAEDGQ

-259 MNVKTGEVLG
+259 MDVKTGEILA
-269 MSTKPDFDPNKPG
+269 MSTKPDFDPNEPSA
-282 EIYDPNIKEELDEM
+282 IYDTATAEALAEQL
-296 KEEAGSDEEKLDA
+296 EEAGGDEEKLDA

-318 LSQWRNKAISD
+318 LAQWRNKAISD

-351 TGSTYFH
+351 TGSTPFY

-372 WKRGGHGD
+372 WKAGGHGNI
-380 LDFVGAIK
+380 DFVGAIK

-412 KFGLYGLT
+412 KFGLYDVA

-425 GEATSIMHSRDTMM
+425 GEATSIMHSRETML
-439 NENKASLSS
+439 NENMASLSS

-453 TFKVTALQLM
+453 TFKVTALELM
-463 TAVNASVNGGYL
+463 TAVNATVNGGYL
-475 MQPYVVSQVLDGD
+475 MQPYVVSQVLDSD
-488 GNVISNTEPVV
+488 GNVISSTEPVV

-517 QVVSGSGG
+517 QVVSGEGG

-538 GKTGTSQKLDQD
+538 GKTGTSQKLDQE
-550 GDDIILSF
+550 GDETILSF

-604 GFEPNYTEEQLSSAD
+604 GFEPSYTEEELSSAD

-626 NYGLQDAQTNL
+626 NYGLQEAQSTL

-642 QYRVVGNGTV
+642 EYRVVGSGTTV
-652 VVNQTPGAAMPIPG
+652 VGQTPGAAMPIPG

-676 IEKQTAAVPYVIGK
+676 GEKTTASVPYVIGK
-690 SGNEANRMIL
+690 TGNEANRLIL
-700 NSGFNIK
+700 NAGFNIK
-707 IEGESIEHEGCV
+707 IEGESLEHEGCV
-719 AVSQSIEAGENA
+719 AVAQSIEAGENA

>member
-1 MEQKGTGSR
+1 MAIKGSKAPGGRVR
-10 LFGSRTRMVM
+10 LVM
-20 LALGAGFAALIIR
+20 LMLGAAMAVLIVR

-40 QADMWREKASSQQ
+40 QADMWKEKASSQQ
-53 MYSTSIS
+53 MYSTSIT
-60 ANRGNIFDRNMKT
+60 ATRGNIYDRNMKT
-73 LAKSVTVWTVF
+73 LARSVTVWTVF
-84 ISPAEMEENQ
+84 ISPAEMKEEQ

-127 KKKVDNDTGDRVT
+127 KRKVDNDTADEVT
-140 AFIKENDIKGIYL
+140 AFIQENDIRGIYL
-153 SEDSMRYYPYGNLA
+153 TEESMRYYPYGNLA
-167 STVLGFTGNDG
+167 STVLGFTGSDG
-178 SGAYGLEAYYNKTL
+178 SGAYGLEAYYNKAL
-192 SGTNGVI
+192 SGTDGVI

-217 FDAEDGQ
+217 YDAEDGQ

-250 VQNRAVGIV
+250 VKNRAVGIV
-259 MNVKTGEVLG
+259 MNVKTGEILA
-269 MSTKPDFDPNKPG
+269 MSTKPDFDPNEPSA
-282 EIYDPNIKEELDEM
+282 IYDTAAAEALAEQL
-296 KEEAGSDEEKLDA
+296 EEAGGDEEKLDA
-309 YYEALGEAQ
+309 YYEALGEVQ
-318 LSQWRNKAISD
+318 LAQWRNKAISD

-351 TGSTYFH
+351 TGSTPFY

-372 WKRGGHGD
+372 WKAGGHGN

-412 KFGLYGLT
+412 KFGLYDVT

-425 GEATSIMHSRDTMM
+425 GEATSIMHSRETML
-439 NENKASLSS
+439 NENMASLSS

-453 TFKVTALQLM
+453 TFKVTALELM
-463 TAVNASVNGGYL
+463 TAVNATVNGGYL
-475 MQPYVVSQVLDGD
+475 MQPYVVSQVLDSD
-488 GNVISNTEPVV
+488 GNVISSTEPVV

-517 QVVSGSGG
+517 QVVSGEGG

-538 GKTGTSQKLDQD
+538 GKTGTSQKLDQE
-550 GDDIILSF
+550 GDETILSF

-604 GFEPNYTEEQLSSAD
+604 GFEPSYTEEELSSAD

-626 NYGLQDAQTNL
+626 NYGLQEAQSTL

-642 QYRVVGNGTV
+642 EYRVVGSGTTV
-652 VVNQTPGAAMPIPG
+652 VGQTPGAAMPIPG

-676 IEKQTAAVPYVIGK
+676 GEKTTASVPYVIGK
-690 SGNEANRMIL
+690 TGNEANRLIL
-700 NSGFNIK
+700 NAGFNIK
-707 IEGESIEHEGCV
+707 IEGESLEHEGCV
-719 AVSQSIEAGENA
+719 AVAQSIEAGENA

>member
-1 MEQKGTGSR
+1 MAIKGSKAPGGRVR
-10 LFGSRTRMVM
+10 LVM
-20 LALGAGFAALIIR
+20 LMLGAAMAVLIVR

-40 QADMWREKASSQQ
+40 QADMWKEKASSQQ
-53 MYSTSIS
+53 MYSTSIT
-60 ANRGNIFDRNMKT
+60 ATRGNIYDRNMKT
-73 LAKSVTVWTVF
+73 LARSVTVWTVF
-84 ISPAEMEENQ
+84 ISPAEMKEEQ

-127 KKKVDNDTGDRVT
+127 KKKVDNDTADEVT
-140 AFIKENDIKGIYL
+140 AFIQENDIRGIYL
-153 SEDSMRYYPYGNLA
+153 TEESMRYYPYGNLA
-167 STVLGFTGNDG
+167 STVLGFTGSDG
-178 SGAYGLEAYYNKTL
+178 SGAYGLEAYYNKAL
-192 SGTNGVI
+192 SGTDGVI

-217 FDAEDGQ
+217 YDAEDGQ

-259 MNVKTGEVLG
+259 MNVKTGEILA
-269 MSTKPDFDPNKPG
+269 MSTKPDFDPNEPSA
-282 EIYDPNIKEELDEM
+282 IYDTTTAEALAEQL
-296 KEEAGSDEEKLDA
+296 EEAGDDEEKLDA

-318 LSQWRNKAISD
+318 LAQWRNKAISD

-351 TGSTYFH
+351 TGSTPFY

-372 WKRGGHGD
+372 WKAGGHGN

-412 KFGLYGLT
+412 KFGLYDVT

-425 GEATSIMHSRDTMM
+425 GEATSIMHSRETML
-439 NENKASLSS
+439 NENMASLSS

-453 TFKVTALQLM
+453 TFKVTALELM
-463 TAVNASVNGGYL
+463 TAVNATVNGGYL
-475 MQPYVVSQVLDGD
+475 MQPYVVSQVLDSD
-488 GNVISNTEPVV
+488 GNVISSTEPVV

-517 QVVSGSGG
+517 QVVSGEGG

-538 GKTGTSQKLDQD
+538 GKTGTSQKLDQE
-550 GDDIILSF
+550 GDETILSF

-604 GFEPNYTEEQLSSAD
+604 GFEPSYTEEELSSAD

-626 NYGLQDAQTNL
+626 NYGLQEAQSTL

-642 QYRVVGNGTV
+642 EYRVVGSGTTV
-652 VVNQTPGAAMPIPG
+652 VGQTPGAAMPIPG

-676 IEKQTAAVPYVIGK
+676 GEKTTASVPYVIGK
-690 SGNEANRMIL
+690 TGNEANRLIL
-700 NSGFNIK
+700 NAGFNIK
-707 IEGESIEHEGCV
+707 IEGESLEHEGCV
-719 AVSQSIEAGENA
+719 AVAQSIEAGENA

>member
-1 MEQKGTGSR
+1 MAIKGSKAPGGRVR
-10 LFGSRTRMVM
+10 LVM
-20 LALGAGFAALIIR
+20 LMLGAAMAVLIVR

-40 QADMWREKASSQQ
+40 QADMWKEKASSQQ
-53 MYSTSIS
+53 MYSTSIT
-60 ANRGNIFDRNMKT
+60 ATRGNIYDRNMKT
-73 LAKSVTVWTVF
+73 LARSVTVWTVF
-84 ISPAEMEENQ
+84 ISPAEMKEEQ

-127 KKKVDNDTGDRVT
+127 KRKVDNDTADEVT
-140 AFIKENDIKGIYL
+140 AFIQENDIRGIYL
-153 SEDSMRYYPYGNLA
+153 TEESMRYYPYGNLA
-167 STVLGFTGNDG
+167 STVLGFTGSDG
-178 SGAYGLEAYYNKTL
+178 SGAYGLEAYYNKAL
-192 SGTNGVI
+192 SGTDGVI

-217 FDAEDGQ
+217 YDAEDGQ

-259 MNVKTGEVLG
+259 MNVKTGEILA
-269 MSTKPDFDPNKPG
+269 MSTKPDFDPNEPSA
-282 EIYDPNIKEELDEM
+282 IYDTAAAEALAEQL
-296 KEEAGSDEEKLDA
+296 EEAGGDEEKLDA

-318 LSQWRNKAISD
+318 LAQWRNKAISD

-351 TGSTYFH
+351 TGSTPFY

-372 WKRGGHGD
+372 WKAGGHGN

-412 KFGLYGLT
+412 KFGLYDVT

-425 GEATSIMHSRDTMM
+425 GEATSIMHSRETML
-439 NENKASLSS
+439 NENMASLSS

-453 TFKVTALQLM
+453 TFKVTALELM
-463 TAVNASVNGGYL
+463 TAVNATVNGGYL
-475 MQPYVVSQVLDGD
+475 MQPYVVSQVLDSD
-488 GNVISNTEPVV
+488 GNVISSTEPVV

-517 QVVSGSGG
+517 QVVSGEGG

-538 GKTGTSQKLDQD
+538 GKTGTSQKLDQE
-550 GDDIILSF
+550 GDETILSF

-604 GFEPNYTEEQLSSAD
+604 GFEPSYTEEELSSAD

-626 NYGLQDAQTNL
+626 NYGLQEAQSTL

-642 QYRVVGNGTV
+642 EYRVVGSGTTV
-652 VVNQTPGAAMPIPG
+652 VGQTPGAAMPIPG

-676 IEKQTAAVPYVIGK
+676 GEKTTASVPYVIGK
-690 SGNEANRMIL
+690 TGNEANRLIL
-700 NSGFNIK
+700 NAGFNIK
-707 IEGESIEHEGCV
+707 IEGESLEHEGCV
-719 AVSQSIEAGENA
+719 AVAQSIEAGENA

>member
-1 MEQKGTGSR
+1 MAIKGSKAPGGRVR
-10 LFGSRTRMVM
+10 LVM
-20 LALGAGFAALIIR
+20 LMLGAAMAVLIVR

-40 QADMWREKASSQQ
+40 QADMWKEKASSQQ
-53 MYSTSIS
+53 MYSTSIT
-60 ANRGNIFDRNMKT
+60 ATRGNIYDRNMKT
-73 LAKSVTVWTVF
+73 LARSVTVWTVF
-84 ISPAEMEENQ
+84 ISPAEMKEEQ

-127 KKKVDNDTGDRVT
+127 KKKVDNDTADAVT
-140 AFIKENDIKGIYL
+140 AFIQENDIRGIYL
-153 SEDSMRYYPYGNLA
+153 TEESMRYYPYGNLA
-167 STVLGFTGNDG
+167 STVLGFTGSDG
-178 SGAYGLEAYYNKTL
+178 SGAYGLEAYYNKAL
-192 SGTNGVI
+192 SGTDGVI

-217 FDAEDGQ
+217 YDAEDGQ

-259 MNVKTGEVLG
+259 MNVKTGEILA
-269 MSTKPDFDPNKPG
+269 MSTKPDFDPNEPSA
-282 EIYDPNIKEELDEM
+282 IYDTAAAEALAEQL
-296 KEEAGSDEEKLDA
+296 EEAGGDEEKLDA

-318 LSQWRNKAISD
+318 LAQWRNKAISD

-351 TGSTYFH
+351 TGSTPFY

-372 WKRGGHGD
+372 WKAGGHGN

-412 KFGLYGLT
+412 KFGLYDVT

-425 GEATSIMHSRDTMM
+425 GEATSIMHSRETML
-439 NENKASLSS
+439 NENMASLSS

-453 TFKVTALQLM
+453 TFKVTALELM
-463 TAVNASVNGGYL
+463 TAVNATVNGGYL
-475 MQPYVVSQVLDGD
+475 MQPYVVSQVLDSD
-488 GNVISNTEPVV
+488 GNVISSTEPVV

-517 QVVSGSGG
+517 QVVSGEGG

-538 GKTGTSQKLDQD
+538 GKTGTSQKLDQE
-550 GDDIILSF
+550 GDETILSF

-604 GFEPNYTEEQLSSAD
+604 GFEPSYTEEELSSAD

-626 NYGLQDAQTNL
+626 NYGLQEAQSTL

-642 QYRVVGNGTV
+642 EYRVVGSGTTV
-652 VVNQTPGAAMPIPG
+652 VGQTPGAAMPIPG

-676 IEKQTAAVPYVIGK
+676 GEKTTASVPYVIGK
-690 SGNEANRMIL
+690 TGNEANRLIL
-700 NSGFNIK
+700 NAGFNIK
-707 IEGESIEHEGCV
+707 IEGESLEHEGCV
-719 AVSQSIEAGENA
+719 AVAQSIEAGENA

>member
-1 MEQKGTGSR
+1 
-10 LFGSRTRMVM
+10 
-20 LALGAGFAALIIR
+20 
-33 LFYLQVV
+33 
-40 QADMWREKASSQQ
+40 
-53 MYSTSIS
+53 
-60 ANRGNIFDRNMKT
+60 
-73 LAKSVTVWTVF
+73 
-84 ISPAEMEENQ
+84 
-94 RELVASGLSEI
+94 
-105 LDVDYDMV
+105 
-113 YEKSLKTWRYNETI
+113 
-127 KKKVDNDTGDRVT
+127 
-140 AFIKENDIKGIYL
+140 
-153 SEDSMRYYPYGNLA
+153 
-167 STVLGFTGNDG
+167 
-178 SGAYGLEAYYNKTL
+178 
-192 SGTNGVI
+192 
-199 ASVRNAKGTAMPF
+199 
-212 SEQQI
+212 
-217 FDAEDGQ
+217 
-224 SLVLTIDETVQHYLE
+224 
-239 KHLENAVQEHE
+239 
-250 VQNRAVGIV
+250 
-259 MNVKTGEVLG
+259 
-269 MSTKPDFDPNKPG
+269 
-282 EIYDPNIKEELDEM
+282 
-296 KEEAGSDEEKLDA
+296 
-309 YYEALGEAQ
+309 
-318 LSQWRNKAISD
+318 
-329 PYEPGSVFK
+329 
-338 LITASAALETGTV
+338 
-351 TGSTYFH
+351 
-358 CPGYIEVAG
+358 
-367 NRIAC
+367 
-372 WKRGGHGD
+372 
-380 LDFVGAIK
+380 
-388 GSCNPAFIMTGQA
+388 
-401 LGAELFMEYLD
+401 MEYLD

-676 IEKQTAAVPYVIGK
+676 VEKQTAAVPYVIGK

>member
-1 MEQKGTGSR
+1 MAMKGSKAPGGRVR
-10 LFGSRTRMVM
+10 LVM
-20 LALGAGFAALIIR
+20 LMLGAAMAVLIVR

-40 QADMWREKASSQQ
+40 QADMWKEKASSQQ
-53 MYSTSIS
+53 MYSTSIT
-60 ANRGNIFDRNMKT
+60 ATRGNIYDRNMKT
-73 LAKSVTVWTVF
+73 LARSVTVWTVF
-84 ISPAEMEENQ
+84 ISPAEMKEEQ

-127 KKKVDNDTGDRVT
+127 KRKVDNDTADEVT
-140 AFIKENDIKGIYL
+140 AFIQENDIRGIYL
-153 SEDSMRYYPYGNLA
+153 TEESMRYYPYGNLA
-167 STVLGFTGNDG
+167 STVLGFTGSDG
-178 SGAYGLEAYYNKTL
+178 SGAYGLEAYYNKAL
-192 SGTNGVI
+192 SGTDGVI

-217 FDAEDGQ
+217 YDAEDGQ

-259 MNVKTGEVLG
+259 MNVKTGEILA
-269 MSTKPDFDPNKPG
+269 MSTKPDFDPNEPSA
-282 EIYDPNIKEELDEM
+282 IYDTAAAEALAEQL
-296 KEEAGSDEEKLDA
+296 EEAGGDEEKLDA

-318 LSQWRNKAISD
+318 LAQWRNKAISD

-351 TGSTYFH
+351 TGSTPFY

-372 WKRGGHGD
+372 WKAGGHGN

-412 KFGLYGLT
+412 KFGLYDVT

-425 GEATSIMHSRDTMM
+425 GEATSIMHSRETML
-439 NENKASLSS
+439 NENMASLSS

-453 TFKVTALQLM
+453 TFKVTALELM
-463 TAVNASVNGGYL
+463 TAVNATVNGGYL
-475 MQPYVVSQVLDGD
+475 MQPYVVSQVLDSD
-488 GNVISNTEPVV
+488 GNVISSTEPVV

-517 QVVSGSGG
+517 QVVSGEGG

-538 GKTGTSQKLDQD
+538 GKTGTSQKLDQE
-550 GDDIILSF
+550 GDETILSF

-604 GFEPNYTEEQLSSAD
+604 GFEPSYTEEELSSAD

-626 NYGLQDAQTNL
+626 NYGLQEAQSTL

-642 QYRVVGNGTV
+642 EYRVVGSGTTV
-652 VVNQTPGAAMPIPG
+652 VGQTPGAAMPIPG

-676 IEKQTAAVPYVIGK
+676 GEKTTASVPYVIGK
-690 SGNEANRMIL
+690 TGNEANRLIL
-700 NSGFNIK
+700 NAGFNIK
-707 IEGESIEHEGCV
+707 IEGESLEHEGCV
-719 AVSQSIEAGENA
+719 AVAQSIEAGENA

>member
-1 MEQKGTGSR
+1 MAIKGSKAPGGRVR
-10 LFGSRTRMVM
+10 LVM
-20 LALGAGFAALIIR
+20 LMLGAAMAVLIVR

-40 QADMWREKASSQQ
+40 QADMWKEKASSQQ
-53 MYSTSIS
+53 MYSTSIT
-60 ANRGNIFDRNMKT
+60 ATRGNIYDRNMKT
-73 LAKSVTVWTVF
+73 LARSVTVWTVF
-84 ISPAEMEENQ
+84 ISPAEMKEEQ

-113 YEKSLKTWRYNETI
+113 YEKSLKTWRYTETI
-127 KKKVDNDTGDRVT
+127 KKKVDNDTADAVT
-140 AFIKENDIKGIYL
+140 AFIQENDIRGIYL
-153 SEDSMRYYPYGNLA
+153 TEESMRYYPYGNLA
-167 STVLGFTGNDG
+167 STVLGFTGSDG
-178 SGAYGLEAYYNKTL
+178 SGAYGLEAYYNKAI
-192 SGTNGVI
+192 SGTDGVI

-217 FDAEDGQ
+217 YDAEDGQ

-259 MNVKTGEVLG
+259 MDVKTGEILA
-269 MSTKPDFDPNKPG
+269 MSTKPDFDPNEPSA
-282 EIYDPNIKEELDEM
+282 IYDTAAAEALAEQL
-296 KEEAGSDEEKLDA
+296 EEAGGDEEKLDA

-318 LSQWRNKAISD
+318 LAQWRNKAISD

-351 TGSTYFH
+351 TGSTPFY

-372 WKRGGHGD
+372 WKAGGHGN

-412 KFGLYGLT
+412 KFGLYDVT

-425 GEATSIMHSRDTMM
+425 GEATSIMHSRETML
-439 NENKASLSS
+439 NENMASLSS

-453 TFKVTALQLM
+453 TFKVTALELM
-463 TAVNASVNGGYL
+463 TAVNATVNGGYL
-475 MQPYVVSQVLDGD
+475 MQPYVVSQVLDSD
-488 GNVISNTEPVV
+488 GNVISSTEPVV

-517 QVVSGSGG
+517 QVVSGEGG

-538 GKTGTSQKLDQD
+538 GKTGTSQKLDQE
-550 GDDIILSF
+550 GDETILSF

-604 GFEPNYTEEQLSSAD
+604 GFEPSYTEEELSSAD

-626 NYGLQDAQTNL
+626 NYGLQEAQSTL

-642 QYRVVGNGTV
+642 EYRVVGSGTTV
-652 VVNQTPGAAMPIPG
+652 VGQTPGAAMPIPG

-676 IEKQTAAVPYVIGK
+676 GEKTTASVPYVIGK
-690 SGNEANRMIL
+690 TGNEANRLIL
-700 NSGFNIK
+700 NAGFNIK
-707 IEGESIEHEGCV
+707 IEGESLEHEGCV
-719 AVSQSIEAGENA
+719 AVAQSIEAGENA